1 MAIQRSVVIRL
12 VADVRGMSAG
22 MDEAERSVTRLD
34 RRVAAMTRAVRA
46 AAAESAQA
54 SQRVAAAKRVEAS
67 MTERAAAAEQRATSV
82 RAAASAA
89 ATRVGEAEA
98 RLADVR
104 AAGTAEMAS
113 RVTAAEERVTSVRR
127 QAEAAASRVGQ
138 AEARLAELRAGGANV
153 SAAELSAAERR
164 VEQAR
169 ATAAAAADRV
179 GIAESRLAELRAA
192 SGASAAEVAAA
203 ERRVEAARARHEAV
217 TNAAASAEQRLTA
230 AQEMQARAAA
240 QVTAAEERATAATNA
255 HAAAAQRSIARTQAW
270 NAAAGKM
277 AMVGGTIGL
286 GLGLAVKQFMDFDEA
301 MSGVR
306 ANLSGTPA
314 EMDAVQNAVRQAGA
328 ASVFSA
334 TEAANAAEELA
345 KAGLK
350 AADITGGALT
360 GSMDLAAAGGVGLA
374 RAAEVAATAMAQF
387 HLKGQDVAHIAD
399 VMAAGALA
407 STASIDSL
415 AQGMAQGGG
424 MAASLGMSLEQT
436 VGALSLFDQNAL
448 KGSDGGTSLKTML
461 MSLTPNSEAA
471 ATAMEDIGL
480 QAFDANGKF
489 VGLTSVAEQLKNGM
503 KDMGEEQRL
512 AALKTIFGADAAR
525 AANVLYQE
533 GAAGLQDY
541 INKVSE
547 SGVAA
552 QVAAAKLN
560 NAKGDLEKLK
570 GDFENVLIGA
580 GEGANGPI
588 RGLIQNVDKLVS
600 AFGELPSGVQS
611 GVVQIAAFGS
621 AGLLAAAGVIK
632 MVNAIRSIRS
642 GVMTAAGALR
652 DGVGAFTSW
661 VRAGD
666 SSGTMLAGLRGRA
679 TQAASAI
686 RNMGVV
692 GKVGLGLLAAGLIAA
707 GVAAAT
713 AGPQI
718 DNFGRSGADLG
729 RDLRTAADGG
739 KNFDSIF
746 SNMSLAAAR
755 DQSLSLSEAT
765 KLLGGNYDKVDDKA
779 DKFFTGMLKGVGAAS
794 GAANSL
800 EAVKGRFKGVGD
812 ELASLV
818 QGGRADEAARQFSA
832 LAQAMAKNDTGPG
845 WDKSTSAADRY
856 KAATKALMGAMPG
869 YSDALARASTEQ
881 KKNADATNA
890 AALSAVKAGNAND
903 QQKKSVD
910 DLADSYKNLNN
921 LLLQQRADAR
931 GYQAA
936 LDAATDALK
945 ENGRTLDITTEK
957 GRNNQEAL
965 DSIASS
971 AGEWAASVL
980 KSTGDQQRANS
991 ILQDGRQ
998 QYTDMAMAMGRGREE
1013 ATKLANEMVKIDGV
1027 NTVDVKVDGVEAAIY
1042 GVNVLGEQ
1050 VIRLKGTSLEIPASV
1065 ENGPQVLQMMAAIK
1079 DLRLSEDGK
1088 TMTVTAEAMK
1098 VPETKAAIE
1107 SVPGIVHNKDGSVTV
1122 DVKELGADVANRAI
1136 GELSTVARMANGQIV
1151 HIPAGTN
1158 APAIKSLIEGL
1169 GAKSV
1174 AVNGTQVKIN
1184 TSAPLANADR
1194 EKINKLK
1201 GAAVSA
1207 NGTMV
1212 TIDSKAITGPALA
1225 DLNRLMSAAQ
1235 NKTVW
1240 ITTYT
1245 QTIPVGIRNPNAASN
1260 AASGGVTGLPM
1271 RGGATGGAISDLSS
1285 LPRFASGGYLGRIN
1299 GKPYGWQ
1306 DGRDGGR
1313 VRGPGTATSDQVVTM
1328 TSRGLVRTANDEHI
1342 IAGDEVAGFGGHAGI
1357 YRMRQ
1362 MAKAGVLR
1370 RFASGG
1376 SVDDDWTPD
1385 MSGIMAY
1392 AASLKVDPS
1401 AVTEQR
1407 KKVADQKTALDKAIR
1422 DLRAAQ
1428 AGVRGKSGAARVK
1441 AENAVATAIER
1452 QAKATQNLS
1461 AARSKL
1467 AGMEA
1472 RSGQGAGRQFISG
1485 ISASNWTNKRFLDD
1499 IERIK
1504 KRGFPMVAR
1513 SLLEDGS
1520 DSAVKA
1526 AHSFAVGERSE
1537 LVVADRGLKFS
1548 DAQADRK
1555 SKLLD
1560 DLKGIS
1566 TGEVADQARAQANA
1580 QLIAMQAANQRIAW
1594 ASGPTT
1600 ARLEARLDVLAD
1612 AIRSQPAPIVQAS
1625 PVKVITQL
1633 DSRPIAESTF
1643 GHGAREAQWGSVL
1656 PGAEGGW

>member
-54 SQRVAAAKRVEAS
+54 SQRVAAAKRVEAT

-98 RLADVR
+98 RLEAVR
-104 AAGTAEMAS
+104 S
-113 RVTAAEERVTSVRR
+113 
-127 QAEAAASRVGQ
+127 
-138 AEARLAELRAGGANV
+138 
-153 SAAELSAAERR
+153 
-164 VEQAR
+164 
-169 ATAAAAADRV
+169 
-179 GIAESRLAELRAA
+179 
-192 SGASAAEVAAA
+192 SGSASAAQIAAA
-203 ERRVEAARARHEAV
+203 EQQVTRARARHDAV

-345 KAGLK
+345 KAGLT

-448 KGSDGGTSLKTML
+448 KGSDGGTALKTML
-461 MSLTPNSEAA
+461 MSLTPNSVAA
-471 ATAMEDIGL
+471 ATAMEDVGL
-480 QAFDANGKF
+480 QAFDANGEF
-489 VGLTSVAEQLKNGM
+489 VGLTTVAEQLKNGM

-525 AANVLYQE
+525 AANVLYQQ

-541 INKVSE
+541 IDKVSE

-632 MVNAIRSIRS
+632 MVNTIRSVRS
-642 GVMTAAGALR
+642 GIVDMAGKLR
-652 DGVGAFTSW
+652 DGASAFAEW
-661 VRAGD
+661 VRAGS

-679 TQAASAI
+679 VQAGNAI

-692 GKVGLGLLAAGLIAA
+692 GKVGLGLLAAGLVAA

-765 KLLGGNYDKVDDKA
+765 RLLGGDYDKVDDKA
-779 DKFFTGMLKGVGAAS
+779 DKFFTGILKGVGAAS

-818 QGGRADEAARQFSA
+818 QDGRADEAARQFSA

-921 LLLQQRADAR
+921 LLLQQRGGAR

-965 DSIASS
+965 DSVASS
-971 AGEWAASVL
+971 AGEWASSVL
-980 KSTGDQQRANS
+980 KATGDQQRANS

-998 QYTDMAMAMGRGREE
+998 QYIDMAMAMGMGREE

-1027 NTVDVKVDGVEAAIY
+1027 NTVDVKVDGVKAAKY
-1042 GVNVLGEQ
+1042 EVDELGNS
-1050 VIRLKGTSLEIPASV
+1050 VARLDGSKVEIPA
-1065 ENGPQVLQMMAAIK
+1065 ETPNAPQVLQTLTALGLTAKQLSSDGTKVSIPTEALKAPETRAAIMGIEGATK
-1079 DLRLSEDGK
+1079 DAQGNVTIPTSALSADATRNALKQIDNIALQADGR
-1088 TMTVTAEAMK
+1088 V
-1098 VPETKAAIE
+1098 VI
-1107 SVPGIVHNKDGSVTV
+1107 
-1122 DVKELGADVANRAI
+1122 
-1136 GELSTVARMANGQIV
+1136 
-1151 HIPAGTN
+1151 IPASTPN
-1158 APAIKSLIEGL
+1158 AAAVKQLLEG
-1169 GAKSV
+1169 V
-1174 AVNGTQVKIN
+1174 
-1184 TSAPLANADR
+1184 D
-1194 EKINKLK
+1194 

-1207 NGTMV
+1207 DGRSVSIPVASPNSPATKRLLNQVEGAALSADKKSV
-1212 TIDSKAITGPALA
+1212 TVPTSALGAVTAKGQIDGVIQSANAA
-1225 DLNRLMSAAQ
+1225 DGKVARVSI
-1235 NKTVW
+1235 
-1240 ITTYT
+1240 ITTKT
-1245 QTIPVGIRNPNAASN
+1245 LVNEVINRGSSN
-1260 AASGGVTGLPM
+1260 AVGVLAKARGGVMFGDHEAFA
-1271 RGGATGGAISDLSS
+1271 RGGVREDHEPQIARPT
-1285 LPRFASGGYLGRIN
+1285 P
-1299 GKPYGWQ
+1299 
-1306 DGRDGGR
+1306 GR
-1313 VRGPGTATSDQVVTM
+1313 VRVWAEPETQGEAYIPF
-1328 TSRGLVRTANDEHI
+1328 ANDGRRGRAKSITEY
-1342 IAGDEVAGFGGHAGI
+1342 VA
-1357 YRMRQ
+1357 
-1362 MAKAGVLR
+1362 R
-1370 RFASGG
+1370 RFGG
-1376 SVDDDWTPD
+1376 SVTWHADGSADDWTPD
-1385 MSGIMAY
+1385 MSGIMQVVSAGR
-1392 AASLKVDPS
+1392 VDPS
-1401 AVTEQR
+1401 KVEDAR
-1407 KKVADQKTALDKAIR
+1407 KKWLESNKKFVDAVEKLY
-1422 DLRAAQ
+1422 RAQSAQ
-1428 AGVRGKSGAARVK
+1428 AGKTGAALVK
-1441 AENAVATAIER
+1441 AAEQTRKAKEAW
-1452 QAKATQNLS
+1452 AKADDVRWENKRQYDSLAS
-1461 AARSKL
+1461 AAKL
-1467 AGMEA
+1467 DTTGRFMQAT
-1472 RSGQGAGRQFISG
+1472 GQQNG
-1485 ISASNWTNKRFLDD
+1485 ISQRFLDN
-1499 IERIK
+1499 IERIR
-1504 KRGFPMVAR
+1504 KRGFPRLAR
-1513 SLLEDGS
+1513 SLLEQGD
-1520 DSAVKA
+1520 
-1526 AHSFAVGERSE
+1526 
-1537 LVVADRGLKFS
+1537 S
-1548 DAQADRK
+1548 DAQAIAQTLSGGKLDQLKSAQAGLDTSDKLADRK
-1555 SKLLD
+1555 TRMLD
-1560 DLKGIS
+1560 DLKGVS
-1566 TGEVADQARAQANA
+1566 TAGMANQAQAQANA
-1580 QLIAMQAANQRIAW
+1580 QLLAMRGAQAALAY
-1594 ASGPTT
+1594 TT
-1600 ARLEARLDVLAD
+1600 GVREVQAPVDYDRLMQLFARNL
-1612 AIRSQPAPIVQAS
+1612 PAPVMGAPVTIQMDSREVGHGVMPHTMEAASIQAS
-1625 PVKVITQL
+1625 Y
-1633 DSRPIAESTF
+1633 
-1643 GHGAREAQWGSVL
+1643 GSLV
-1656 PGAEGGW
+1656 PGMR

>member
-98 RLADVR
+98 RLEAVR
-104 AAGTAEMAS
+104 S
-113 RVTAAEERVTSVRR
+113 S
-127 QAEAAASRVGQ
+127 
-138 AEARLAELRAGGANV
+138 GA
-153 SAAELSAAERR
+153 
-164 VEQAR
+164 
-169 ATAAAAADRV
+169 
-179 GIAESRLAELRAA
+179 
-192 SGASAAEVAAA
+192 ASAAQIAAA
-203 ERRVEAARARHEAV
+203 EQQVVRARARHDAV

-230 AQEMQARAAA
+230 AQELQARAAA

-461 MSLTPNSEAA
+461 MSLTPNSLAA

-489 VGLTSVAEQLKNGM
+489 VGLTTVAEQLKNGM

-541 INKVSE
+541 IDKVSE

-580 GEGANGPI
+580 GEGANGSI

-600 AFGELPSGVQS
+600 AFGELPPSVQS

-632 MVNAIRSIRS
+632 MVNTIRSVRS
-642 GVMTAAGALR
+642 GVVDMAGALR
-652 DGVGAFTSW
+652 DGAGAFAGW
-661 VRAGD
+661 VRAG
-666 SSGTMLAGLRGRA
+666 SSAGTMLAGLRGRA
-679 TQAASAI
+679 VQAGNAI

-692 GKVGLGLLAAGLIAA
+692 GKVGLGMLAAGFVAA

-718 DNFGRSGADLG
+718 ENFGRSGADLG

-765 KLLGGNYDKVDDKA
+765 RLLGGDYDKVDDKA
-779 DKFFTGMLKGVGAAS
+779 DKFFTGILKGVGAAS

-800 EAVKGRFKGVGD
+800 EAVEGRFRGVGV

-818 QGGRADEAARQFSA
+818 QDGRADEAARQFSA
-832 LAQAMAKNDTGPG
+832 LAQAMAQNDTGPG

-856 KAATKALMGAMPG
+856 KAATKALMGVMPG

-921 LLLQQRADAR
+921 LLLQQRGGAR

-965 DSIASS
+965 DSVASS
-971 AGEWAASVL
+971 AGEWASSVL
-980 KSTGDQQRANS
+980 KATGDQQRANS

-998 QYTDMAMAMGRGREE
+998 QYIDMAMAMGMGREE
-1013 ATKLANEMVKIDGV
+1013 ATKLANEIVKIDDT
-1027 NTVDVKVDGVEAAIY
+1027 NTVDVKVDGVKAAKY
-1042 GVNVLGEQ
+1042 EVDELGNS
-1050 VIRLKGTSLEIPASV
+1050 VVRLDGSKIEIPA
-1065 ENGPQVLQMMAAIK
+1065 ETPNAPQVLQTLTALGLTAKQLSSDGTKVSIPTEALKAPETRAAIMGIEGATK
-1079 DLRLSEDGK
+1079 DAQGNVTIPTSALSADATRNALKQIDNIALQADGRVVIIPSSAPNAPAVKAILEQVSGAAYNADSKSVSIPAESKNAPWVKKLLDQVSGAAYNADSKSVSIPAEALTATALANLQALYAAAHDKTVTITTITREVITRTDLRSSMPGVAKARGGVMFGDHEAFARGGVREDHEPQIARPTPGR
-1088 TMTVTAEAMK
+1088 VRVWAE
-1098 VPETKAAIE
+1098 PETQGEAYIPFANDGRRGRAKSITEYVARKF
-1107 SVPGIVHNKDGSVTV
+1107 GGSVTWH
-1122 DVKELGADVANRAI
+1122 AD
-1136 GELSTVARMANGQIV
+1136 G
-1151 HIPAGTN
+1151 
-1158 APAIKSLIEGL
+1158 
-1169 GAKSV
+1169 
-1174 AVNGTQVKIN
+1174 
-1184 TSAPLANADR
+1184 SA
-1194 EKINKLK
+1194 
-1201 GAAVSA
+1201 
-1207 NGTMV
+1207 
-1212 TIDSKAITGPALA
+1212 
-1225 DLNRLMSAAQ
+1225 
-1235 NKTVW
+1235 
-1240 ITTYT
+1240 
-1245 QTIPVGIRNPNAASN
+1245 
-1260 AASGGVTGLPM
+1260 
-1271 RGGATGGAISDLSS
+1271 
-1285 LPRFASGGYLGRIN
+1285 
-1299 GKPYGWQ
+1299 
-1306 DGRDGGR
+1306 
-1313 VRGPGTATSDQVVTM
+1313 
-1328 TSRGLVRTANDEHI
+1328 
-1342 IAGDEVAGFGGHAGI
+1342 
-1357 YRMRQ
+1357 
-1362 MAKAGVLR
+1362 
-1370 RFASGG
+1370 
-1376 SVDDDWTPD
+1376 DDWTPD

-1401 AVTEQR
+1401 ALTEQR
-1407 KKVADQKTALDKAIR
+1407 NKVADQKTALDKATR
-1422 DLRAAQ
+1422 DLKAAQ

-1441 AENAVATAIER
+1441 AENAVATAMER
-1452 QAKATQNLS
+1452 QAKAQRDLNDGRAKLNQMSAGAKADTTTRFMQATGQQNGITQ
-1461 AARSKL
+1461 
-1467 AGMEA
+1467 
-1472 RSGQGAGRQFISG
+1472 
-1485 ISASNWTNKRFLDD
+1485 RFLDN
-1499 IERIK
+1499 IERIR
-1504 KRGFPMVAR
+1504 KRGFPRLAR
-1513 SLLEDGS
+1513 SLLEQGD
-1520 DSAVKA
+1520 
-1526 AHSFAVGERSE
+1526 
-1537 LVVADRGLKFS
+1537 S
-1548 DAQADRK
+1548 DAQAVAQTLAGGELSRLKSAQAGLDTSDKLADRK
-1555 SKLLD
+1555 TQMLD
-1560 DLKGIS
+1560 DLKGVTS
-1566 TGEVADQARAQANA
+1566 GGLAESAQAQANA
-1580 QLIAMQAANQRIAW
+1580 QLIAMQAANQQIAW

-1600 ARLEARLDVLAD
+1600 ARLEARLDVLAQ

>member
-34 RRVAAMTRAVRA
+34 RRVAAMSRAVRA

-54 SQRVAAAKRVEAS
+54 SERVAAAKRVEAS

-98 RLADVR
+98 RLEAVR
-104 AAGTAEMAS
+104 S
-113 RVTAAEERVTSVRR
+113 
-127 QAEAAASRVGQ
+127 
-138 AEARLAELRAGGANV
+138 
-153 SAAELSAAERR
+153 
-164 VEQAR
+164 
-169 ATAAAAADRV
+169 
-179 GIAESRLAELRAA
+179 
-192 SGASAAEVAAA
+192 SGSASAAQIAAA
-203 ERRVEAARARHEAV
+203 EQQVTRARARHDAV

-230 AQEMQARAAA
+230 AQELQARAAA

-277 AMVGGTIGL
+277 AMVGGTIGI

-387 HLKGQDVAHIAD
+387 QLKGQDVAHIAD

-448 KGSDGGTSLKTML
+448 KGSDGGTALKTML
-461 MSLTPNSEAA
+461 MSLTPNSVAA
-471 ATAMEDIGL
+471 ATAMEDVGL
-480 QAFDANGKF
+480 QAFDANGEF
-489 VGLTSVAEQLKNGM
+489 VGLTTVAEQLKNGM

-525 AANVLYQE
+525 AANVLYQQ

-541 INKVSE
+541 IDKVSE

-580 GEGANGPI
+580 GEGANGSI

-600 AFGELPSGVQS
+600 AFGELPPSVQS

-632 MVNAIRSIRS
+632 MVNTIRSVRS
-642 GVMTAAGALR
+642 GVVDMAGALR
-652 DGVGAFTSW
+652 DGAVAFTGW
-661 VRAGD
+661 VRAGS

-679 TQAASAI
+679 VQAGNAI

-692 GKVGLGLLAAGLIAA
+692 GKVGLGMLAAGFIAA

-765 KLLGGNYDKVDDKA
+765 KLLGGDYDKVDDKA
-779 DKFFTGMLKGVGAAS
+779 DKFFTGILKGVGAAS

-800 EAVKGRFKGVGD
+800 EAVEGRFKGVGD

-818 QGGRADEAARQFSA
+818 QGGQADEAARQFSA

-856 KAATKALMGAMPG
+856 KAATKALMGVMPG

-921 LLLQQRADAR
+921 LLLQQRGGAR

-965 DSIASS
+965 DSVASS
-971 AGEWAASVL
+971 AGEWASSVL
-980 KSTGDQQRANS
+980 KATGDQQRANS

-998 QYTDMAMAMGRGREE
+998 QYIDMAMAMGMGREE
-1013 ATKLANEMVKIDGV
+1013 ATKLANEIVKIDGT
-1027 NTVDVKVDGVEAAIY
+1027 NTVDVKVDGVKAAKY
-1042 GVNVLGEQ
+1042 EVDELGNS
-1050 VIRLKGTSLEIPASV
+1050 VARLDGSKVEIPA
-1065 ENGPQVLQMMAAIK
+1065 ETPNAPQVLQTLTALGLTAKQLSSDGTKVSIPTEALKAPETRAAIMGIEGATK
-1079 DLRLSEDGK
+1079 DAQGNVTIPTSALKADVTRNALKQIDNIALQADGRVVVIPSSAPNAPAVKAILEQVSGAAYNADSKSVSIPAESKNAPWVKKLLDQVSGAAYNADSKSVSIPAEALTATALANLQALYAAAHDKTVTITTITREVITRTDLRSSMPGVAKKARGGVMFGDHEAFARGGVRENHEPQIARP
-1088 TMTVTAEAMK
+1088 TPGRVRVWAE
-1098 VPETKAAIE
+1098 PETQGEAYIPFANDGRRGRAKSITEYVARRF
-1107 SVPGIVHNKDGSVTV
+1107 GGSVTWH
-1122 DVKELGADVANRAI
+1122 AD
-1136 GELSTVARMANGQIV
+1136 G
-1151 HIPAGTN
+1151 
-1158 APAIKSLIEGL
+1158 
-1169 GAKSV
+1169 
-1174 AVNGTQVKIN
+1174 
-1184 TSAPLANADR
+1184 SA
-1194 EKINKLK
+1194 
-1201 GAAVSA
+1201 
-1207 NGTMV
+1207 
-1212 TIDSKAITGPALA
+1212 
-1225 DLNRLMSAAQ
+1225 
-1235 NKTVW
+1235 
-1240 ITTYT
+1240 
-1245 QTIPVGIRNPNAASN
+1245 
-1260 AASGGVTGLPM
+1260 
-1271 RGGATGGAISDLSS
+1271 
-1285 LPRFASGGYLGRIN
+1285 
-1299 GKPYGWQ
+1299 
-1306 DGRDGGR
+1306 
-1313 VRGPGTATSDQVVTM
+1313 
-1328 TSRGLVRTANDEHI
+1328 
-1342 IAGDEVAGFGGHAGI
+1342 
-1357 YRMRQ
+1357 
-1362 MAKAGVLR
+1362 
-1370 RFASGG
+1370 
-1376 SVDDDWTPD
+1376 DDWTPD

-1401 AVTEQR
+1401 ALTEQR
-1407 KKVADQKTALDKAIR
+1407 NKVADQKTALDKATR
-1422 DLRAAQ
+1422 DLKAAQ

-1441 AENAVATAIER
+1441 AENAVATAMER
-1452 QAKATQNLS
+1452 QAKAQRDLNDGRAKLNQMSAGAKADTTTRFMQATGQQNGITQ
-1461 AARSKL
+1461 
-1467 AGMEA
+1467 
-1472 RSGQGAGRQFISG
+1472 
-1485 ISASNWTNKRFLDD
+1485 RFLDN
-1499 IERIK
+1499 IERIR
-1504 KRGFPMVAR
+1504 KRGFPRLAR
-1513 SLLEDGS
+1513 SLLEQGD
-1520 DSAVKA
+1520 
-1526 AHSFAVGERSE
+1526 
-1537 LVVADRGLKFS
+1537 S
-1548 DAQADRK
+1548 DAQAVAQTLAGGSLSRLKSAQAGLDTSDKLADRK
-1555 SKLLD
+1555 TQMLD
-1560 DLKGIS
+1560 DLKGTS

-1580 QLIAMQAANQRIAW
+1580 QLIAMQAANQQIAL

-1612 AIRSQPAPIVQAS
+1612 AIQSQPAPIVQAS

-1643 GHGAREAQWGSVL
+1643 GHGARESQWGSVL
-1656 PGAEGGW
+1656 PGIDGGW

>member
-54 SQRVAAAKRVEAS
+54 SQRVAAARRVEAS

-98 RLADVR
+98 RLEAVR
-104 AAGTAEMAS
+104 S
-113 RVTAAEERVTSVRR
+113 S
-127 QAEAAASRVGQ
+127 
-138 AEARLAELRAGGANV
+138 GA
-153 SAAELSAAERR
+153 
-164 VEQAR
+164 
-169 ATAAAAADRV
+169 
-179 GIAESRLAELRAA
+179 
-192 SGASAAEVAAA
+192 ASAAQIAAA
-203 ERRVEAARARHEAV
+203 EQQVTRARARHDAV

-230 AQEMQARAAA
+230 AQELQARAAA

-345 KAGLK
+345 KAGLS

-360 GSMDLAAAGGVGLA
+360 GSLDLAAAGSLGLA
-374 RAAEVAATAMAQF
+374 RAAEISATAMAQF
-387 HLKGQDVAHIAD
+387 HLKGRDVAHIAD
-399 VMAAGALA
+399 VMAAAALG
-407 STASIDSL
+407 STADVETL

-424 MAASLGMSLEQT
+424 MAASLGMSLEDT
-436 VGALSLFDQNAL
+436 AATLALFDQNAL

-533 GAAGLQDY
+533 GAAGLQKY
-541 INKVSE
+541 IDMVSK
-547 SGVAA
+547 SGVAQ

-570 GDFENVLIGA
+570 GAISDVMIGA
-580 GEGANGPI
+580 GENADGMI
-588 RGLIQNVDKLVS
+588 RPLIQNVEKLVS
-600 AFGELPSGVQS
+600 AFGSLPSGVQS
-611 GVVQIAAFGS
+611 SIVQIAAFGS

-632 MVNAIRSIRS
+632 MVNAIRGMSSAISAGAGAFRTWATMGNSSMSIMQGLSTRARNT
-642 GVMTAAGALR
+642 GTAFRDMGTKAKVGAGLAAGALAAVALAASTSGTDLENAGR
-652 DGVGAFTSW
+652 QSSQLALDLEKVGKGGDGLDAIFKDMQIAMDTDRTESFADALGYVGDNSSKAYDTISSFTGGLGKFVGAGKGAVNETE
-661 VRAGD
+661 
-666 SSGTMLAGLRGRA
+666 
-679 TQAASAI
+679 AI
-686 RNMGVV
+686 
-692 GKVGLGLLAAGLIAA
+692 K
-707 GVAAAT
+707 
-713 AGPQI
+713 
-718 DNFGRSGADLG
+718 
-729 RDLRTAADGG
+729 
-739 KNFDSIF
+739 
-746 SNMSLAAAR
+746 AR
-755 DQSLSLSEAT
+755 L
-765 KLLGGNYDKVDDKA
+765 
-779 DKFFTGMLKGVGAAS
+779 
-794 GAANSL
+794 
-800 EAVKGRFKGVGD
+800 KGVGD
-812 ELASLV
+812 ELGKMVSD
-818 QGGRADEAARQFSA
+818 GRGTEAASIFKKIA
-832 LAQAMAKNDTGPG
+832 DAAKEQGV
-845 WDKSTSAADRY
+845 STED
-856 KAATKALMGAMPG
+856 LMKMMPA
-869 YSDALARASTEQ
+869 YSDALNS
-881 KKNADATNA
+881 NSSA
-890 AALSAVKAGNAND
+890 AAKAKKASED
-903 QQKKSVD
+903 DAKAKEKQKQDVQTLVD
-910 DLADSYKNLNN
+910 AYKNLNN
-921 LLLQQRADAR
+921 VLLQQEAGQD
-931 GYQAA
+931 AA
-936 LDAATDALK
+936 LAAVDAADKALQ
-945 ENGRTLDITTEK
+945 ENGRTLDAISEK
-957 GRNNQEAL
+957 GRANRSAL
-965 DSIASS
+965 RGIVQQY
-971 AGEWAASVL
+971 GEWASSVYQATN
-980 KSTGDQQRANS
+980 SQAEANA
-991 ILQDGRQ
+991 ILQDGKQKWIEHRVAI
-998 QYTDMAMAMGRGREE
+998 TNDRAEAERMAD
-1013 ATKLANEMVKIDGV
+1013 TLFKLKDANGNPIDIKADSTEVKAAHYDV
-1027 NTVDVKVDGVEAAIY
+1027 NT
-1042 GVNVLGEQ
+1042 LGEE
-1050 VIRLKGTSLEIPASV
+1050 VVRLDGSKITVPA
-1065 ENGPQVLQMMAAIK
+1065 ETPNAPQVLQTLTALGLTAKQLSSDGTKVSIPTEALKAPETRAAIMGIK
-1079 DLRLSEDGK
+1079 GATKDAQGNVTIPTSALSADATRNALKQIDNIALQADGRVVIIPASAPNAPAVKSILEQVSGAAYNADSKSVSIPAESKNAPWVKKLLDQVGTAAYNADTKSVSIPAEALTATALANLQALYAAAHDKTVTITTITKEVITRTDLRSSMPGVAKARGGVMFGDHEAFARGGVREDHEPQIARPTPGR
-1088 TMTVTAEAMK
+1088 VRVWAE
-1098 VPETKAAIE
+1098 PETQGEAYIPFANDGRRGRAKSITEYVARRF
-1107 SVPGIVHNKDGSVTV
+1107 GGSVTWH
-1122 DVKELGADVANRAI
+1122 AD
-1136 GELSTVARMANGQIV
+1136 G
-1151 HIPAGTN
+1151 
-1158 APAIKSLIEGL
+1158 
-1169 GAKSV
+1169 
-1174 AVNGTQVKIN
+1174 
-1184 TSAPLANADR
+1184 SA
-1194 EKINKLK
+1194 
-1201 GAAVSA
+1201 
-1207 NGTMV
+1207 
-1212 TIDSKAITGPALA
+1212 
-1225 DLNRLMSAAQ
+1225 
-1235 NKTVW
+1235 
-1240 ITTYT
+1240 
-1245 QTIPVGIRNPNAASN
+1245 
-1260 AASGGVTGLPM
+1260 
-1271 RGGATGGAISDLSS
+1271 
-1285 LPRFASGGYLGRIN
+1285 
-1299 GKPYGWQ
+1299 
-1306 DGRDGGR
+1306 
-1313 VRGPGTATSDQVVTM
+1313 
-1328 TSRGLVRTANDEHI
+1328 
-1342 IAGDEVAGFGGHAGI
+1342 
-1357 YRMRQ
+1357 
-1362 MAKAGVLR
+1362 
-1370 RFASGG
+1370 
-1376 SVDDDWTPD
+1376 DDWTPD

-1407 KKVADQKTALDKAIR
+1407 KKVADQSTALDKAIR

-1548 DAQADRK
+1548 DAQADRREK
-1555 SKLLD
+1555 MLD

-1600 ARLEARLDVLAD
+1600 ARLEARLDVLAQ

>member
-54 SQRVAAAKRVEAS
+54 SERVAAAKRVEAS

-314 EMDAVQNAVRQAGA
+314 EMASVQNAVRQAGA

-345 KAGLK
+345 KAGLS

-360 GSMDLAAAGGVGLA
+360 GSLDLAAAGSLGLA
-374 RAAEVAATAMAQF
+374 RAAEISATAMAQF

-399 VMAAGALA
+399 VMAAAALG
-407 STASIDSL
+407 STADVETL

-424 MAASLGMSLEQT
+424 MAASLGMSLEDT
-436 VGALSLFDQNAL
+436 AATLALFDQNAL

-461 MSLTPNSEAA
+461 MSLTPNSLAA

-489 VGLTSVAEQLKNGM
+489 VGLTTVAEQLKNGM

-533 GAAGLQDY
+533 GAAGLQKY
-541 INKVSE
+541 IDMVSK
-547 SGVAA
+547 SGVAQ

-570 GDFENVLIGA
+570 GAISDVLIGA
-580 GEGANGPI
+580 GENADGMI
-588 RGLIQNVDKLVS
+588 RPLIQNVEKLVS
-600 AFGELPSGVQS
+600 AFGSLPSGVQS
-611 GVVQIAAFGS
+611 SIVQLAAFGS
-621 AGLLAAAGVIK
+621 AGLLAGAGAIK
-632 MVNAIRSIRS
+632 VVNTIRGMSSAISAGADAFRTWATMGNSS
-642 GVMTAAGALR
+642 MTIMQGLSTRARNTGNAFRDMGTKAKVGAGLAAGALTAVALAASTSGTDLENAGR
-652 DGVGAFTSW
+652 QSSQLALDLEKVGKGGDGLDAIFKDMQIAMDTDRTESFADALGYVGDNSSRAYDTISSFTGGLGKFVGAGKGAVNETE
-661 VRAGD
+661 
-666 SSGTMLAGLRGRA
+666 
-679 TQAASAI
+679 AI
-686 RNMGVV
+686 
-692 GKVGLGLLAAGLIAA
+692 K
-707 GVAAAT
+707 
-713 AGPQI
+713 
-718 DNFGRSGADLG
+718 
-729 RDLRTAADGG
+729 
-739 KNFDSIF
+739 
-746 SNMSLAAAR
+746 AR
-755 DQSLSLSEAT
+755 L
-765 KLLGGNYDKVDDKA
+765 
-779 DKFFTGMLKGVGAAS
+779 
-794 GAANSL
+794 
-800 EAVKGRFKGVGD
+800 KGVGD
-812 ELASLV
+812 ELGKMVSD
-818 QGGRADEAARQFSA
+818 GRGTEAASIFKKIA
-832 LAQAMAKNDTGPG
+832 DAAKEQGV
-845 WDKSTSAADRY
+845 STED
-856 KAATKALMGAMPG
+856 LMKMMPA
-869 YSDALARASTEQ
+869 YSDALNS
-881 KKNADATNA
+881 NSSA
-890 AALSAVKAGNAND
+890 AAKAKKASED
-903 QQKKSVD
+903 DAKAKEKQKQDVQTLVD
-910 DLADSYKNLNN
+910 AYKNLNN
-921 LLLQQRADAR
+921 VLLQQEAGQD
-931 GYQAA
+931 AA
-936 LDAATDALK
+936 LAAVDAADKALQ
-945 ENGRTLDITTEK
+945 ENGRTLDANSEK
-957 GRNNQEAL
+957 GRANRSAL
-965 DSIASS
+965 RDIVQQY
-971 AGEWAASVL
+971 GEWASSVYQATN
-980 KSTGDQQRANS
+980 SQAEANA
-991 ILQDGRQ
+991 ILQDGKQKWIEHRVAI
-998 QYTDMAMAMGRGREE
+998 TNDRAEAERMAD
-1013 ATKLANEMVKIDGV
+1013 TLFKLKDANGNPIDIKADSTEVKAAHYDV
-1027 NTVDVKVDGVEAAIY
+1027 NT
-1042 GVNVLGEQ
+1042 LGEE
-1050 VIRLKGTSLEIPASV
+1050 VVRLDGSKITVPA
-1065 ENGPQVLQMMAAIK
+1065 ETPNAPQVLQMLEAIK
-1079 DLRLSEDGK
+1079 GTAYDASQQKL
-1088 TMTVTAEAMK
+1088 TVTAEAMK

-1174 AVNGTQVKIN
+1174 EVNGTKVRIN

-1194 EKINKLK
+1194 DKINKLK

-1225 DLNRLMSAAQ
+1225 DLNRLLSAAQ

-1245 QTIPVGIRNPNAASN
+1245 QTIPVGIRNPNAAAN
-1260 AASGGVTGLPM
+1260 AASGGVSGLPM
-1271 RGGATGGAISDLSS
+1271 RTGATGGAISDLSGM
-1285 LPRFASGGYLGRIN
+1285 PRFASGGYLGRIG

-1306 DGRDGGR
+1306 DGREGGR
-1313 VRGPGTATSDQVVTM
+1313 VRGPGSATSDQVVTM

-1362 MAKAGVLR
+1362 MAKAGILP

-1452 QAKATQNLS
+1452 QAKAQRDLNDGRAKLSQMSAGASADTTTRFMMGTTSQNGITQ
-1461 AARSKL
+1461 
-1467 AGMEA
+1467 
-1472 RSGQGAGRQFISG
+1472 Q
-1485 ISASNWTNKRFLDD
+1485 FLDN
-1499 IERIK
+1499 IERIR
-1504 KRGFPMVAR
+1504 KRGFPRLAR
-1513 SLLEDGS
+1513 SLLEQGD
-1520 DSAVKA
+1520 
-1526 AHSFAVGERSE
+1526 
-1537 LVVADRGLKFS
+1537 S
-1548 DAQADRK
+1548 DAQAIAQTLSGGKLDRLKSAQAGLDTSDKLADRK
-1555 SKLLD
+1555 ARMLD
-1560 DLKGIS
+1560 DLKGIG
-1566 TGEVADQARAQANA
+1566 TAGMANQAQAQANA
-1580 QLIAMQAANQRIAW
+1580 QLIAMRGAQAALAY
-1594 ASGPTT
+1594 TT
-1600 ARLEARLDVLAD
+1600 GVREVQAPVDYDRLAQAVTRRL
-1612 AIRSQPAPIVQAS
+1612 PAPVMGAPVTIQMDSREVGHGVMPHTMEAASIQAS
-1625 PVKVITQL
+1625 Y
-1633 DSRPIAESTF
+1633 
-1643 GHGAREAQWGSVL
+1643 GSLV
-1656 PGAEGGW
+1656 PGMR

>member
-1 MAIQRSVVIRL
+1 
-12 VADVRGMSAG
+12 
-22 MDEAERSVTRLD
+22 
-34 RRVAAMTRAVRA
+34 
-46 AAAESAQA
+46 
-54 SQRVAAAKRVEAS
+54 
-67 MTERAAAAEQRATSV
+67 
-82 RAAASAA
+82 
-89 ATRVGEAEA
+89 
-98 RLADVR
+98 
-104 AAGTAEMAS
+104 
-113 RVTAAEERVTSVRR
+113 
-127 QAEAAASRVGQ
+127 
-138 AEARLAELRAGGANV
+138 
-153 SAAELSAAERR
+153 
-164 VEQAR
+164 
-169 ATAAAAADRV
+169 
-179 GIAESRLAELRAA
+179 
-192 SGASAAEVAAA
+192 
-203 ERRVEAARARHEAV
+203 
-217 TNAAASAEQRLTA
+217 
-230 AQEMQARAAA
+230 MQARAAA

-461 MSLTPNSEAA
+461 MSLTPNSLAA

-489 VGLTSVAEQLKNGM
+489 VGLTTVAEQLKNGM

-525 AANVLYQE
+525 AANVLYQQ

-632 MVNAIRSIRS
+632 MVNTIRSIRS

-661 VRAGD
+661 VRAGG

-779 DKFFTGMLKGVGAAS
+779 DKFFTGILKGVGAAS

-818 QGGRADEAARQFSA
+818 QDGRADEAARQFSA

-856 KAATKALMGAMPG
+856 KAATKALLGVMPG

-921 LLLQQRADAR
+921 LLLQQRGGAR

-965 DSIASS
+965 DSVASS
-971 AGEWAASVL
+971 AGEWASSVL
-980 KSTGDQQRANS
+980 KATGDQQRANS

-998 QYTDMAMAMGRGREE
+998 QYIDMAMAMGMGREE

-1027 NTVDVKVDGVEAAIY
+1027 NTVDVKVDGVKAAKY
-1042 GVNVLGEQ
+1042 EVDELGNS
-1050 VIRLKGTSLEIPASV
+1050 VVRLDGSKVEIPA
-1065 ENGPQVLQMMAAIK
+1065 ETPNAPQVLQTLTALGLTAKQLSSDGTKVSIPTEALKAPETRAAIMGIEGATK
-1079 DLRLSEDGK
+1079 DAQGN
-1088 TMTVTAEAMK
+1088 VTIPTSALK
-1098 VPETKAAIE
+1098 
-1107 SVPGIVHNKDGSVTV
+1107 
-1122 DVKELGADVANRAI
+1122 ADVTREALR
-1136 GELSTVARMANGQIV
+1136 QIDSIALQADGRV
-1151 HIPAGTN
+1151 VIIPASTPN
-1158 APAIKSLIEGL
+1158 AAAVKQLLEG
-1169 GAKSV
+1169 V
-1174 AVNGTQVKIN
+1174 
-1184 TSAPLANADR
+1184 D
-1194 EKINKLK
+1194 

-1207 NGTMV
+1207 DGRSVSIPVASPNSPATKRLLNQVEGAALSADKKSVTVPTSALGAVTAKGEIDGVIRSANAADGKKATV
-1212 TIDSKAITGPALA
+1212 TITTRHVNEIF
-1225 DLNRLMSAAQ
+1225 NRTQNQVMDFFKMPGSARGNVFEGDHVRAF
-1235 NKTVW
+1235 
-1240 ITTYT
+1240 
-1245 QTIPVGIRNPNAASN
+1245 AH
-1260 AASGGVTGLPM
+1260 GGVENHEPQIARPTP
-1271 RGGATGGAISDLSS
+1271 
-1285 LPRFASGGYLGRIN
+1285 
-1299 GKPYGWQ
+1299 
-1306 DGRDGGR
+1306 GR
-1313 VRGPGTATSDQVVTM
+1313 VRVWAEPETQGEAYIPF
-1328 TSRGLVRTANDEHI
+1328 ANDGRRGRAKSITEY
-1342 IAGDEVAGFGGHAGI
+1342 VA
-1357 YRMRQ
+1357 
-1362 MAKAGVLR
+1362 R
-1370 RFASGG
+1370 RFGG
-1376 SVDDDWTPD
+1376 SVTWHADGSADDWTPD
-1385 MSGIMAY
+1385 MSGIMQVVSAGR
-1392 AASLKVDPS
+1392 VDPS
-1401 AVTEQR
+1401 KVEEAR
-1407 KKVADQKTALDKAIR
+1407 KKWLESNKKFVDAVEKLY
-1422 DLRAAQ
+1422 RAQSAQ
-1428 AGVRGKSGAARVK
+1428 AGKTGAALVK
-1441 AENAVATAIER
+1441 AAEQTRKAKEAW
-1452 QAKATQNLS
+1452 AKADDVRWENKRQYDSLAS
-1461 AARSKL
+1461 AAKL
-1467 AGMEA
+1467 DTTGRFMQAT
-1472 RSGQGAGRQFISG
+1472 GQQNG
-1485 ISASNWTNKRFLDD
+1485 ISQRFLDN
-1499 IERIK
+1499 IERIR
-1504 KRGFPMVAR
+1504 KRGFPRLAR
-1513 SLLEDGS
+1513 SLLEQGD
-1520 DSAVKA
+1520 
-1526 AHSFAVGERSE
+1526 
-1537 LVVADRGLKFS
+1537 S
-1548 DAQADRK
+1548 DAQAIAQTLSGGALSRLKSAQAGLDTSDKLADRK
-1555 SKLLD
+1555 TRLLD

-1566 TGEVADQARAQANA
+1566 TGEVAGQARAQANA

-1643 GHGAREAQWGSVL
+1643 GHGARESQWGSVL

>member
-34 RRVAAMTRAVRA
+34 RRVAAMSRAVRA

-98 RLADVR
+98 RLEAVR
-104 AAGTAEMAS
+104 S
-113 RVTAAEERVTSVRR
+113 S
-127 QAEAAASRVGQ
+127 
-138 AEARLAELRAGGANV
+138 GA
-153 SAAELSAAERR
+153 
-164 VEQAR
+164 
-169 ATAAAAADRV
+169 
-179 GIAESRLAELRAA
+179 
-192 SGASAAEVAAA
+192 ASAAQIAAA
-203 ERRVEAARARHEAV
+203 EQQVTRARARHDAV

-570 GDFENVLIGA
+570 GDFEDVLIGA

-632 MVNAIRSIRS
+632 MVNTIRSLRS

-692 GKVGLGLLAAGLIAA
+692 GKVGLGLLAAGLVAA

-779 DKFFTGMLKGVGAAS
+779 DKFFTGILKGVGAAS

-800 EAVKGRFKGVGD
+800 EAVKGRFSALGL

-818 QGGRADEAARQFSA
+818 QDGRADEAARQFSA
-832 LAQAMAKNDTGPG
+832 LAQAMAQNDTGPG

-921 LLLQQRADAR
+921 LLLQQRGGAR

-957 GRNNQEAL
+957 GRKNQEAL
-965 DSIASS
+965 DSVASS
-971 AGEWAASVL
+971 AGEYAASVL
-980 KSTGDQQRANS
+980 KSTGNQQRANS

-998 QYTDMAMAMGRGREE
+998 QYIDMAVAMGMGREE
-1013 ATKLANEMVKIDGV
+1013 ATKLANEIIKIDGT
-1027 NTVDVKVDGVEAAIY
+1027 NTIDVKVDGVKAAKY
-1042 GVNVLGEQ
+1042 EVDELGNS
-1050 VIRLKGTSLEIPASV
+1050 VVRLDGSKIEIPA
-1065 ENGPQVLQMMAAIK
+1065 ETPNAPQVLQTLTALGLTAKQLSSDGTKVSIPTEALKAPETRAAIMGIK
-1079 DLRLSEDGK
+1079 GATKDAQGNVTIPTSALKADATRDALKQIDNIALQADGRVVIIPSSAPNAPAVKAILEQVSGAAYNADSKSVSIPAESKNAPWVKKLLDQVSGAAYNADSKSVSIPAEALTATALANLQTLYAAAHDKTVTITTITREVITRTDLRSSMPGVAKARGGVMFGDHEAFARGGVREDHEPQIARPTPGR
-1088 TMTVTAEAMK
+1088 VRVWAE
-1098 VPETKAAIE
+1098 PETQGEAYIPFANDGRRGRAKSITEYVARRF
-1107 SVPGIVHNKDGSVTV
+1107 GGSVTWH
-1122 DVKELGADVANRAI
+1122 AD
-1136 GELSTVARMANGQIV
+1136 G
-1151 HIPAGTN
+1151 
-1158 APAIKSLIEGL
+1158 
-1169 GAKSV
+1169 
-1174 AVNGTQVKIN
+1174 
-1184 TSAPLANADR
+1184 SA
-1194 EKINKLK
+1194 
-1201 GAAVSA
+1201 
-1207 NGTMV
+1207 
-1212 TIDSKAITGPALA
+1212 
-1225 DLNRLMSAAQ
+1225 
-1235 NKTVW
+1235 
-1240 ITTYT
+1240 
-1245 QTIPVGIRNPNAASN
+1245 
-1260 AASGGVTGLPM
+1260 
-1271 RGGATGGAISDLSS
+1271 
-1285 LPRFASGGYLGRIN
+1285 
-1299 GKPYGWQ
+1299 
-1306 DGRDGGR
+1306 
-1313 VRGPGTATSDQVVTM
+1313 
-1328 TSRGLVRTANDEHI
+1328 
-1342 IAGDEVAGFGGHAGI
+1342 
-1357 YRMRQ
+1357 
-1362 MAKAGVLR
+1362 
-1370 RFASGG
+1370 
-1376 SVDDDWTPD
+1376 DDWTPD

-1548 DAQADRK
+1548 DAQADRREK
-1555 SKLLD
+1555 MLD

-1600 ARLEARLDVLAD
+1600 ARLEARLDVLAQ

>member
-98 RLADVR
+98 RLEAVR
-104 AAGTAEMAS
+104 S
-113 RVTAAEERVTSVRR
+113 
-127 QAEAAASRVGQ
+127 
-138 AEARLAELRAGGANV
+138 
-153 SAAELSAAERR
+153 
-164 VEQAR
+164 
-169 ATAAAAADRV
+169 
-179 GIAESRLAELRAA
+179 
-192 SGASAAEVAAA
+192 SGSASAAQIAAA
-203 ERRVEAARARHEAV
+203 EQQVTRARARHDAV

-230 AQEMQARAAA
+230 AQELQARAAA

-345 KAGLK
+345 KAGLT

-387 HLKGQDVAHIAD
+387 QLKGQDVAHIAD

-448 KGSDGGTSLKTML
+448 KGSDGGTALKTML
-461 MSLTPNSEAA
+461 MSLTPNSVAA
-471 ATAMEDIGL
+471 ATAMEDVGL

-489 VGLTSVAEQLKNGM
+489 VGLTTVAEQLKNGM

-525 AANVLYQE
+525 AANVLYQQ

-541 INKVSE
+541 IDKVSE

-632 MVNAIRSIRS
+632 MVNTIRSVRS
-642 GVMTAAGALR
+642 GIVDMAGKLR
-652 DGVGAFTSW
+652 DGASAFAEW
-661 VRAGD
+661 VRAGS

-679 TQAASAI
+679 VQAGNAI

-692 GKVGLGLLAAGLIAA
+692 GKVGLGLLAAGLVAA

-765 KLLGGNYDKVDDKA
+765 RLLGGDYDKVDDKA
-779 DKFFTGMLKGVGAAS
+779 DKFFTGILKGVGAAS

-818 QGGRADEAARQFSA
+818 QDGRADEAARQFSA

-921 LLLQQRADAR
+921 LLLQQRGGAR

-965 DSIASS
+965 DSVASS
-971 AGEWAASVL
+971 AGEWASSVL
-980 KSTGDQQRANS
+980 KATGDQQRANS

-998 QYTDMAMAMGRGREE
+998 QYIDMAMAMGMGREE

-1027 NTVDVKVDGVEAAIY
+1027 NTVDVKVDGVKAAKY
-1042 GVNVLGEQ
+1042 EVDELGNS
-1050 VIRLKGTSLEIPASV
+1050 VARLDGSKVEIPA
-1065 ENGPQVLQMMAAIK
+1065 ETPNAPQVLQTLTALGLTAKQLSSDGTKVSIPTEALKAPETRAAIMGIEGATK
-1079 DLRLSEDGK
+1079 DAQGNVTIPTSALSADATRNALKQIDNIALQADGR
-1088 TMTVTAEAMK
+1088 V
-1098 VPETKAAIE
+1098 VI
-1107 SVPGIVHNKDGSVTV
+1107 
-1122 DVKELGADVANRAI
+1122 
-1136 GELSTVARMANGQIV
+1136 
-1151 HIPAGTN
+1151 IPASTPN
-1158 APAIKSLIEGL
+1158 AAAVKQLLEG
-1169 GAKSV
+1169 V
-1174 AVNGTQVKIN
+1174 
-1184 TSAPLANADR
+1184 D
-1194 EKINKLK
+1194 

-1207 NGTMV
+1207 DGRSVSIPVASPNSPATKRLLNQVEGAALSADKKSV
-1212 TIDSKAITGPALA
+1212 TVPTSALGAVTAKGQIDGVIQSANAA
-1225 DLNRLMSAAQ
+1225 DGKVARVSI
-1235 NKTVW
+1235 
-1240 ITTYT
+1240 ITTKT
-1245 QTIPVGIRNPNAASN
+1245 LVNEVINRGSSN
-1260 AASGGVTGLPM
+1260 AVGVLAKARGGVMFGDHEAFA
-1271 RGGATGGAISDLSS
+1271 RGGVREDHEPQIARPT
-1285 LPRFASGGYLGRIN
+1285 P
-1299 GKPYGWQ
+1299 
-1306 DGRDGGR
+1306 GR
-1313 VRGPGTATSDQVVTM
+1313 VRVWAEPETQGEAYIPF
-1328 TSRGLVRTANDEHI
+1328 ANDGRRGRAKSITEY
-1342 IAGDEVAGFGGHAGI
+1342 VA
-1357 YRMRQ
+1357 
-1362 MAKAGVLR
+1362 R
-1370 RFASGG
+1370 RFGG
-1376 SVDDDWTPD
+1376 SVTWHADGSADDWTPD
-1385 MSGIMAY
+1385 MSGIMQVVSAGR
-1392 AASLKVDPS
+1392 VDPS
-1401 AVTEQR
+1401 KVEDAR
-1407 KKVADQKTALDKAIR
+1407 KKWLESNKKFVDAVEKLY
-1422 DLRAAQ
+1422 RAQSAQ
-1428 AGVRGKSGAARVK
+1428 AGKTGAALVK
-1441 AENAVATAIER
+1441 AAEQTRKAKEAW
-1452 QAKATQNLS
+1452 AKADDVRWENKRQYDSLAS
-1461 AARSKL
+1461 AAKL
-1467 AGMEA
+1467 DTTGRFMQAT
-1472 RSGQGAGRQFISG
+1472 GQQNG
-1485 ISASNWTNKRFLDD
+1485 ISQRFLDN
-1499 IERIK
+1499 IERIR
-1504 KRGFPMVAR
+1504 KRGFPRLAR
-1513 SLLEDGS
+1513 SLLEQGD
-1520 DSAVKA
+1520 
-1526 AHSFAVGERSE
+1526 
-1537 LVVADRGLKFS
+1537 S
-1548 DAQADRK
+1548 DAQAIAQTLSGGKLDQLKSAQAGLDTSDKLADRK
-1555 SKLLD
+1555 TRMLD
-1560 DLKGIS
+1560 DLKGVS
-1566 TGEVADQARAQANA
+1566 TAGMANQAQAQANA
-1580 QLIAMQAANQRIAW
+1580 QLLAMRGAQAALAY
-1594 ASGPTT
+1594 TT
-1600 ARLEARLDVLAD
+1600 GVREVQAPVDYDRLMQLFARNL
-1612 AIRSQPAPIVQAS
+1612 PAPVMGAPVTIQMDSREVGHGVMPHTMEAASIQAS
-1625 PVKVITQL
+1625 Y
-1633 DSRPIAESTF
+1633 
-1643 GHGAREAQWGSVL
+1643 GSLV
-1656 PGAEGGW
+1656 PGMR

>member
-1 MAIQRSVVIRL
+1 
-12 VADVRGMSAG
+12 
-22 MDEAERSVTRLD
+22 
-34 RRVAAMTRAVRA
+34 
-46 AAAESAQA
+46 
-54 SQRVAAAKRVEAS
+54 

-98 RLADVR
+98 RLEAVR
-104 AAGTAEMAS
+104 S
-113 RVTAAEERVTSVRR
+113 
-127 QAEAAASRVGQ
+127 
-138 AEARLAELRAGGANV
+138 
-153 SAAELSAAERR
+153 
-164 VEQAR
+164 
-169 ATAAAAADRV
+169 
-179 GIAESRLAELRAA
+179 
-192 SGASAAEVAAA
+192 SGSASAAQIAAA
-203 ERRVEAARARHEAV
+203 EQQVTRARARHDAV

-230 AQEMQARAAA
+230 AQELQARAAA

-345 KAGLK
+345 KAGLT

-387 HLKGQDVAHIAD
+387 QLKGQDVAHIAD

-448 KGSDGGTSLKTML
+448 KGSDGGTALKTML
-461 MSLTPNSEAA
+461 MSLTPNSVAA
-471 ATAMEDIGL
+471 ATAMEDVGL
-480 QAFDANGKF
+480 QAFDANGEF
-489 VGLTSVAEQLKNGM
+489 VGLTTVAEQLKNGM

-525 AANVLYQE
+525 AANVLYQQ

-541 INKVSE
+541 IDKVSE

-632 MVNAIRSIRS
+632 MVNTIRSVRS
-642 GVMTAAGALR
+642 GIVDMAGKLR
-652 DGVGAFTSW
+652 DGASAFAEW
-661 VRAGD
+661 VRAGS

-679 TQAASAI
+679 VQAGNAI

-692 GKVGLGLLAAGLIAA
+692 GKVGLGLLAAGLVAA

-779 DKFFTGMLKGVGAAS
+779 DKFFTGILKGVGAAS

-818 QGGRADEAARQFSA
+818 QDGRADEAARQFSA

-921 LLLQQRADAR
+921 LLLQQRGGAR

-965 DSIASS
+965 DSVASS
-971 AGEWAASVL
+971 AGEWASSVL
-980 KSTGDQQRANS
+980 KATGDQQRANS

-998 QYTDMAMAMGRGREE
+998 QYIDMAMAMGMGREE

-1027 NTVDVKVDGVEAAIY
+1027 NTVDVKVDGVKAAKY
-1042 GVNVLGEQ
+1042 EVDELGNS
-1050 VIRLKGTSLEIPASV
+1050 VARLDGSKVEIPA
-1065 ENGPQVLQMMAAIK
+1065 ETPNAPQVLQTLTALGLTAKQLSSDGTKVSIPTEALKAPETRAAIMGIEGATK
-1079 DLRLSEDGK
+1079 DAQGNVTIPTSALSADATRNALKQIDNIALQADGR
-1088 TMTVTAEAMK
+1088 V
-1098 VPETKAAIE
+1098 VI
-1107 SVPGIVHNKDGSVTV
+1107 
-1122 DVKELGADVANRAI
+1122 
-1136 GELSTVARMANGQIV
+1136 
-1151 HIPAGTN
+1151 IPASTPN
-1158 APAIKSLIEGL
+1158 AAAVKQLLEG
-1169 GAKSV
+1169 V
-1174 AVNGTQVKIN
+1174 
-1184 TSAPLANADR
+1184 D
-1194 EKINKLK
+1194 

-1207 NGTMV
+1207 DGRSVSIPVASPNSPATKRLLNQVEGAALSADKKSV
-1212 TIDSKAITGPALA
+1212 TVPTSALGAVTAKGQIDGVIQSANAA
-1225 DLNRLMSAAQ
+1225 DGKVARVSI
-1235 NKTVW
+1235 
-1240 ITTYT
+1240 ITTKT
-1245 QTIPVGIRNPNAASN
+1245 LVNEVINRGSSN
-1260 AASGGVTGLPM
+1260 AVGVLAKARGGVMFGDHEAFA
-1271 RGGATGGAISDLSS
+1271 RGGVREDHEPQIARPT
-1285 LPRFASGGYLGRIN
+1285 P
-1299 GKPYGWQ
+1299 
-1306 DGRDGGR
+1306 GR
-1313 VRGPGTATSDQVVTM
+1313 VRVWAEPETQGEAYIPF
-1328 TSRGLVRTANDEHI
+1328 ANDGRRGRAKSITEY
-1342 IAGDEVAGFGGHAGI
+1342 VA
-1357 YRMRQ
+1357 
-1362 MAKAGVLR
+1362 R
-1370 RFASGG
+1370 RFGG
-1376 SVDDDWTPD
+1376 SVTWHADGSADDWTPD
-1385 MSGIMAY
+1385 MSGIMQVVSAGR
-1392 AASLKVDPS
+1392 VDPS
-1401 AVTEQR
+1401 KVEDAR
-1407 KKVADQKTALDKAIR
+1407 KKWLESNKKFVDAVEKLY
-1422 DLRAAQ
+1422 RAQSAQ
-1428 AGVRGKSGAARVK
+1428 AGKTGAALVK
-1441 AENAVATAIER
+1441 AAEQTRKAKEAW
-1452 QAKATQNLS
+1452 AKADDVRWENKRQYDSLAS
-1461 AARSKL
+1461 AAKL
-1467 AGMEA
+1467 DTTGRFMQAT
-1472 RSGQGAGRQFISG
+1472 GQQNG
-1485 ISASNWTNKRFLDD
+1485 ISQRFLDN
-1499 IERIK
+1499 IERIR
-1504 KRGFPMVAR
+1504 KRGFPRLAR
-1513 SLLEDGS
+1513 SLLEQGD
-1520 DSAVKA
+1520 
-1526 AHSFAVGERSE
+1526 
-1537 LVVADRGLKFS
+1537 S
-1548 DAQADRK
+1548 DAQAIAQTLSGGKLDQLKSAQAGLDTSDKLADRK
-1555 SKLLD
+1555 TRMLD
-1560 DLKGIS
+1560 DLKGVS
-1566 TGEVADQARAQANA
+1566 TAGMANQAQAQANA
-1580 QLIAMQAANQRIAW
+1580 QLLAMRGAQAALAY
-1594 ASGPTT
+1594 TT
-1600 ARLEARLDVLAD
+1600 GVREVQAPVDYDRLMQLFARNL
-1612 AIRSQPAPIVQAS
+1612 PAPVMGAPVTIQMDSREVGHGVMPHTMEAASIQAS
-1625 PVKVITQL
+1625 Y
-1633 DSRPIAESTF
+1633 
-1643 GHGAREAQWGSVL
+1643 GSLV
-1656 PGAEGGW
+1656 PGMR

>member
-54 SQRVAAAKRVEAS
+54 SERVAAAKRVEAS

-98 RLADVR
+98 RLEAVR
-104 AAGTAEMAS
+104 S
-113 RVTAAEERVTSVRR
+113 
-127 QAEAAASRVGQ
+127 
-138 AEARLAELRAGGANV
+138 
-153 SAAELSAAERR
+153 
-164 VEQAR
+164 
-169 ATAAAAADRV
+169 
-179 GIAESRLAELRAA
+179 
-192 SGASAAEVAAA
+192 SGSASAAQIAAA
-203 ERRVEAARARHEAV
+203 EQQVTRARARHDAV

-270 NAAAGKM
+270 NAATGKM

-286 GLGLAVKQFMDFDEA
+286 ALGLAVKQFMDFDEA

-570 GDFENVLIGA
+570 GDFEDVLIGA

-600 AFGELPSGVQS
+600 AFGALPSGVQS

-818 QGGRADEAARQFSA
+818 QDGRADEAARQFSA

-856 KAATKALMGAMPG
+856 KAATKALMGVMPG

-1158 APAIKSLIEGL
+1158 APAIKALIEGL

-1174 AVNGTQVKIN
+1174 AVNGTKVQIN
-1184 TSAPLANADR
+1184 TSAPLANSDR

-1201 GAAVSA
+1201 GAAVIA

-1212 TIDSKAITGPALA
+1212 TIDSKAITADTLA
-1225 DLNRLMSAAQ
+1225 KINGVLSAAQ
-1235 NKTVW
+1235 SKTFS
-1240 ITTYT
+1240 ITA
-1245 QTIPVGIRNPNAASN
+1245 VFKAEGD
-1260 AASGGVTGLPM
+1260 
-1271 RGGATGGAISDLSS
+1271 AIA
-1285 LPRFASGGYLGRIN
+1285 RQ
-1299 GKPYGWQ
+1299 KYGEY
-1306 DGRDGGR
+1306 RAKGGR
-1313 VRGPGTATSDQVVTM
+1313 VGGSD
-1328 TSRGLVRTANDEHI
+1328 G
-1342 IAGDEVAGFGGHAGI
+1342 
-1357 YRMRQ
+1357 
-1362 MAKAGVLR
+1362 LR

-1376 SVDDDWTPD
+1376 SILPWLPDDGREYGFQDGTAGGRIKGPGSATSDQVLTLTTTGPVLMGNSEHVITGREVDAMGGHDNLYRMRAYARTGKPFPRFASGGSVEGDDWTPD

-1401 AVTEQR
+1401 AVTDQR
-1407 KKVADQKTALDKAIR
+1407 KKVADQSTALNKAIR

-1520 DSAVKA
+1520 DNAVKA
-1526 AHSFAVGERSE
+1526 AHSLASGARSE
-1537 LVVADRGLKFS
+1537 LVVTDRGLKFS
-1548 DAQADRK
+1548 DAQADRRRK
-1555 SKLLD
+1555 MLD

-1600 ARLEARLDVLAD
+1600 ARLEARLDVLAQ

>member
-12 VADVRGMSAG
+12 VADVHGMSAG
-22 MDEAERSVTRLD
+22 MAEAERSVTRLD
-34 RRVAAMTRAVRA
+34 RRVAAMSRAVRA

-54 SQRVAAAKRVEAS
+54 SQRVAAAKRVEVS

-98 RLADVR
+98 RLEAVR
-104 AAGTAEMAS
+104 S
-113 RVTAAEERVTSVRR
+113 S
-127 QAEAAASRVGQ
+127 
-138 AEARLAELRAGGANV
+138 GA
-153 SAAELSAAERR
+153 
-164 VEQAR
+164 
-169 ATAAAAADRV
+169 
-179 GIAESRLAELRAA
+179 
-192 SGASAAEVAAA
+192 ASAAQIAAA
-203 ERRVEAARARHEAV
+203 EQQVTRARARHDAV

-230 AQEMQARAAA
+230 AQELQARAAA

-461 MSLTPNSEAA
+461 MSLTPNSLAA

-489 VGLTSVAEQLKNGM
+489 VGLTTVAEQLKNGM

-525 AANVLYQE
+525 AANVLYQQ

-632 MVNAIRSIRS
+632 MVNTIRSIRS
-642 GVMTAAGALR
+642 AVMTAAGALR

-779 DKFFTGMLKGVGAAS
+779 DKFFTGILKGVGAAS

-818 QGGRADEAARQFSA
+818 QDGRADEAARQFSA

-856 KAATKALMGAMPG
+856 KAATKALLGVMPG

-921 LLLQQRADAR
+921 LLLQQRGGAR

-965 DSIASS
+965 DSVASS
-971 AGEWAASVL
+971 AGEWASSVL
-980 KSTGDQQRANS
+980 KATGDQQRANS

-998 QYTDMAMAMGRGREE
+998 QYIDMAMAMGMGREE

-1027 NTVDVKVDGVEAAIY
+1027 NTVDVKVDGVKAAKY
-1042 GVNVLGEQ
+1042 EVDELGNS
-1050 VIRLKGTSLEIPASV
+1050 VVRLDGSKVEIPA
-1065 ENGPQVLQMMAAIK
+1065 ETPNAPQVLQTLTALGLTAKQLSSDGTKVSIPTEALKAPETRAAIMGIK
-1079 DLRLSEDGK
+1079 GATKDAQGNVTIPTSALSADATRNALKQIDNIALQADGRVVIIPASAPNAPAVKSILEQVSGAAYNADSKSVSIPAESKNAPWVKKLLDQVGTAAYNADTKSVSIPAEALTATALANLQALYAAAHDKTVTITTITKEVITRTDLRSSMPGVAKARGGVMFGDHEAFARGGVREDHEPQIARPTPGR
-1088 TMTVTAEAMK
+1088 VRVWAE
-1098 VPETKAAIE
+1098 PETQGEAYIPFANDGRRGRAKSITEYVARRF
-1107 SVPGIVHNKDGSVTV
+1107 GGSVTWH
-1122 DVKELGADVANRAI
+1122 AD
-1136 GELSTVARMANGQIV
+1136 G
-1151 HIPAGTN
+1151 
-1158 APAIKSLIEGL
+1158 
-1169 GAKSV
+1169 
-1174 AVNGTQVKIN
+1174 
-1184 TSAPLANADR
+1184 SA
-1194 EKINKLK
+1194 
-1201 GAAVSA
+1201 
-1207 NGTMV
+1207 
-1212 TIDSKAITGPALA
+1212 
-1225 DLNRLMSAAQ
+1225 
-1235 NKTVW
+1235 
-1240 ITTYT
+1240 
-1245 QTIPVGIRNPNAASN
+1245 
-1260 AASGGVTGLPM
+1260 
-1271 RGGATGGAISDLSS
+1271 
-1285 LPRFASGGYLGRIN
+1285 
-1299 GKPYGWQ
+1299 
-1306 DGRDGGR
+1306 
-1313 VRGPGTATSDQVVTM
+1313 
-1328 TSRGLVRTANDEHI
+1328 
-1342 IAGDEVAGFGGHAGI
+1342 
-1357 YRMRQ
+1357 
-1362 MAKAGVLR
+1362 
-1370 RFASGG
+1370 
-1376 SVDDDWTPD
+1376 DDWTPD

-1452 QAKATQNLS
+1452 QAKAQRDLNDGKAKLSQMSAGARADTTTRFMMGTTSQN
-1461 AARSKL
+1461 
-1467 AGMEA
+1467 
-1472 RSGQGAGRQFISG
+1472 G
-1485 ISASNWTNKRFLDD
+1485 ISQRFLDN
-1499 IERIK
+1499 IERIR
-1504 KRGFPMVAR
+1504 KRGFPRLAR
-1513 SLLEDGS
+1513 SLLEQGD
-1520 DSAVKA
+1520 
-1526 AHSFAVGERSE
+1526 
-1537 LVVADRGLKFS
+1537 S
-1548 DAQADRK
+1548 DAQAIAQTLSGGALSRLRSAQAGLDTSDKLADRK
-1555 SKLLD
+1555 AQMLD
-1560 DLKGIS
+1560 DLKGITS
-1566 TGEVADQARAQANA
+1566 GGLAESAQAQANA

-1643 GHGAREAQWGSVL
+1643 GHGARESQWGSVL

>member
-98 RLADVR
+98 RLEAVR
-104 AAGTAEMAS
+104 S
-113 RVTAAEERVTSVRR
+113 
-127 QAEAAASRVGQ
+127 
-138 AEARLAELRAGGANV
+138 
-153 SAAELSAAERR
+153 
-164 VEQAR
+164 
-169 ATAAAAADRV
+169 
-179 GIAESRLAELRAA
+179 
-192 SGASAAEVAAA
+192 SGSASAAQIAAA
-203 ERRVEAARARHEAV
+203 EQQVTRARARHDAV

-230 AQEMQARAAA
+230 AQELQARAAA

-345 KAGLK
+345 KAGLT

-387 HLKGQDVAHIAD
+387 QLKGQDVAHIAD

-448 KGSDGGTSLKTML
+448 KGSDGGTALKTML
-461 MSLTPNSEAA
+461 MSLTPNSVAA
-471 ATAMEDIGL
+471 ATAMEDVGL
-480 QAFDANGKF
+480 QAFDANGEF
-489 VGLTSVAEQLKNGM
+489 VGLTTVAEQLKNGM

-525 AANVLYQE
+525 AANVLYQQ

-541 INKVSE
+541 IDKVSE

-632 MVNAIRSIRS
+632 MVNTIRSVRS
-642 GVMTAAGALR
+642 GIVDMAGKLR
-652 DGVGAFTSW
+652 DGASAFAEW
-661 VRAGD
+661 VRAGS

-679 TQAASAI
+679 VQAGNAI

-692 GKVGLGLLAAGLIAA
+692 GKVGLGLLAAGLVAA

-765 KLLGGNYDKVDDKA
+765 RLLGGDYDKVDDKA
-779 DKFFTGMLKGVGAAS
+779 DKFFTGILKGVGAAS

-818 QGGRADEAARQFSA
+818 QDGRADEAARQFSA

-921 LLLQQRADAR
+921 LLLQQRGGAR

-965 DSIASS
+965 DSVASS
-971 AGEWAASVL
+971 AGEWASSVL
-980 KSTGDQQRANS
+980 KATGDQQRANS

-998 QYTDMAMAMGRGREE
+998 QYIDMAMAMGMGREE

-1027 NTVDVKVDGVEAAIY
+1027 NTVDVKVDGVKAAKY
-1042 GVNVLGEQ
+1042 EVDELGNS
-1050 VIRLKGTSLEIPASV
+1050 VARLDGSKVEIPA
-1065 ENGPQVLQMMAAIK
+1065 ETPNAPQVLQTLTALGLTAKQLSSDGTKVSIPTEALKAPETRAAIMGIEGATK
-1079 DLRLSEDGK
+1079 DAQGNVTIPTSALSADATRNALKQIDNIALQADGR
-1088 TMTVTAEAMK
+1088 V
-1098 VPETKAAIE
+1098 VI
-1107 SVPGIVHNKDGSVTV
+1107 
-1122 DVKELGADVANRAI
+1122 
-1136 GELSTVARMANGQIV
+1136 
-1151 HIPAGTN
+1151 IPASTPN
-1158 APAIKSLIEGL
+1158 AAAVKQLLEG
-1169 GAKSV
+1169 V
-1174 AVNGTQVKIN
+1174 
-1184 TSAPLANADR
+1184 D
-1194 EKINKLK
+1194 

-1207 NGTMV
+1207 DGRSVSIPVASPNSPATKRLLNQVEGAALSADKKSV
-1212 TIDSKAITGPALA
+1212 TVPTSALGAVTAKGQIDGVIQSANAA
-1225 DLNRLMSAAQ
+1225 DGKVARVSI
-1235 NKTVW
+1235 
-1240 ITTYT
+1240 ITTKT
-1245 QTIPVGIRNPNAASN
+1245 LVNEVINRGSSN
-1260 AASGGVTGLPM
+1260 AVGVLAKARGGVMFGDHEAFA
-1271 RGGATGGAISDLSS
+1271 RGGVREDHEPQIARPT
-1285 LPRFASGGYLGRIN
+1285 P
-1299 GKPYGWQ
+1299 
-1306 DGRDGGR
+1306 GR
-1313 VRGPGTATSDQVVTM
+1313 VRVWAEPETQGEAYIPF
-1328 TSRGLVRTANDEHI
+1328 ANDGRRGRAKSITEY
-1342 IAGDEVAGFGGHAGI
+1342 VA
-1357 YRMRQ
+1357 
-1362 MAKAGVLR
+1362 R
-1370 RFASGG
+1370 RFGG
-1376 SVDDDWTPD
+1376 SVTWHADGSADDWTPD
-1385 MSGIMAY
+1385 MSGIMQVVSAGR
-1392 AASLKVDPS
+1392 VDPS
-1401 AVTEQR
+1401 KVEDAR
-1407 KKVADQKTALDKAIR
+1407 KKWLESNKKFVDAVEKLY
-1422 DLRAAQ
+1422 RAQSAQ
-1428 AGVRGKSGAARVK
+1428 AGKTGAALVK
-1441 AENAVATAIER
+1441 AAEQTRKAKEAW
-1452 QAKATQNLS
+1452 AKADDVRWENKRQYDSLAS
-1461 AARSKL
+1461 AAKL
-1467 AGMEA
+1467 DTTGRFMQAT
-1472 RSGQGAGRQFISG
+1472 GQQNG
-1485 ISASNWTNKRFLDD
+1485 ISQRFLDN
-1499 IERIK
+1499 IERIR
-1504 KRGFPMVAR
+1504 KRGFPRLAR
-1513 SLLEDGS
+1513 SLLEQGD
-1520 DSAVKA
+1520 
-1526 AHSFAVGERSE
+1526 
-1537 LVVADRGLKFS
+1537 S
-1548 DAQADRK
+1548 DAQAIAQTLSGGKLDQLKSAQAGLDTSDKLADRK
-1555 SKLLD
+1555 TRMLD
-1560 DLKGIS
+1560 DLKGVS
-1566 TGEVADQARAQANA
+1566 TAGMANQAQAQANA
-1580 QLIAMQAANQRIAW
+1580 QLLAMRGAQAALAY
-1594 ASGPTT
+1594 TT
-1600 ARLEARLDVLAD
+1600 GVREVQAPVDYDRLMQLFARNL
-1612 AIRSQPAPIVQAS
+1612 PAPVMGAPVTIQMDSREVGHGVMPHTMEAASIQAS
-1625 PVKVITQL
+1625 Y
-1633 DSRPIAESTF
+1633 
-1643 GHGAREAQWGSVL
+1643 GSLV
-1656 PGAEGGW
+1656 PGMR

>member
-98 RLADVR
+98 RLEAVR
-104 AAGTAEMAS
+104 S
-113 RVTAAEERVTSVRR
+113 
-127 QAEAAASRVGQ
+127 
-138 AEARLAELRAGGANV
+138 
-153 SAAELSAAERR
+153 
-164 VEQAR
+164 
-169 ATAAAAADRV
+169 
-179 GIAESRLAELRAA
+179 
-192 SGASAAEVAAA
+192 SGSASAAQIAAA
-203 ERRVEAARARHEAV
+203 EQQVTRARARHDAV

-345 KAGLK
+345 KAGLT

-387 HLKGQDVAHIAD
+387 QLKGQDVAHIAD

-448 KGSDGGTSLKTML
+448 KGSDGGTALKTML
-461 MSLTPNSEAA
+461 MSLTPNSVAA
-471 ATAMEDIGL
+471 ATAMEDVGL
-480 QAFDANGKF
+480 QAFDANGEF
-489 VGLTSVAEQLKNGM
+489 VGLTTVAEQLKNGM

-525 AANVLYQE
+525 AANVLYQQ

-541 INKVSE
+541 IDKVSE

-632 MVNAIRSIRS
+632 MVNTIRSVRS
-642 GVMTAAGALR
+642 GIVDMAGKLR
-652 DGVGAFTSW
+652 DGASAFAEW
-661 VRAGD
+661 VRAGS

-679 TQAASAI
+679 VQAGNAI

-692 GKVGLGLLAAGLIAA
+692 GKVGLGLLAAGLVAA

-765 KLLGGNYDKVDDKA
+765 RLLGGDYDKVDDKA
-779 DKFFTGMLKGVGAAS
+779 DKFFTGILKGVGAAS

-818 QGGRADEAARQFSA
+818 QDGRADEAARQFSA

-921 LLLQQRADAR
+921 LLLQQRGGAR

-965 DSIASS
+965 DSVASS
-971 AGEWAASVL
+971 AGEWASSVL
-980 KSTGDQQRANS
+980 KATGDQQRANS

-998 QYTDMAMAMGRGREE
+998 QYIDMAMAMGMGREE

-1027 NTVDVKVDGVEAAIY
+1027 NTVDVKVDGVKAAKY
-1042 GVNVLGEQ
+1042 EVDELGNS
-1050 VIRLKGTSLEIPASV
+1050 VARLDGSKVEIPA
-1065 ENGPQVLQMMAAIK
+1065 ETPNAPQVLQTLTALGLTAKQLSSDGTKVSIPTEALKAPETRAAIMGIEGATK
-1079 DLRLSEDGK
+1079 DAQGNVTIPTSALSADATRNALKQIDNIALQADGR
-1088 TMTVTAEAMK
+1088 V
-1098 VPETKAAIE
+1098 VI
-1107 SVPGIVHNKDGSVTV
+1107 
-1122 DVKELGADVANRAI
+1122 
-1136 GELSTVARMANGQIV
+1136 
-1151 HIPAGTN
+1151 IPASTPN
-1158 APAIKSLIEGL
+1158 AAAVKQLLEG
-1169 GAKSV
+1169 V
-1174 AVNGTQVKIN
+1174 
-1184 TSAPLANADR
+1184 D
-1194 EKINKLK
+1194 

-1207 NGTMV
+1207 DGRSVSIPVASPNSPATKRLLNQVEGAALSADKKSV
-1212 TIDSKAITGPALA
+1212 TVPTSALGAVTAKGQIDGVIQSANAA
-1225 DLNRLMSAAQ
+1225 DGKVARVSI
-1235 NKTVW
+1235 
-1240 ITTYT
+1240 ITTKT
-1245 QTIPVGIRNPNAASN
+1245 LVNEVINRGSSN
-1260 AASGGVTGLPM
+1260 AVGVLAKARGGVMFGDHEAFA
-1271 RGGATGGAISDLSS
+1271 RGGVREDHEPQIARPT
-1285 LPRFASGGYLGRIN
+1285 P
-1299 GKPYGWQ
+1299 
-1306 DGRDGGR
+1306 GR
-1313 VRGPGTATSDQVVTM
+1313 VRVWAEPETQGEAYIPF
-1328 TSRGLVRTANDEHI
+1328 ANDGRRGRAKSITEY
-1342 IAGDEVAGFGGHAGI
+1342 VA
-1357 YRMRQ
+1357 
-1362 MAKAGVLR
+1362 R
-1370 RFASGG
+1370 RFGG
-1376 SVDDDWTPD
+1376 SVTWHADGSADDWTPD
-1385 MSGIMAY
+1385 MSGIMQVVSAGR
-1392 AASLKVDPS
+1392 VDPS
-1401 AVTEQR
+1401 KVEDAR
-1407 KKVADQKTALDKAIR
+1407 KKWLESNKKFVDAVEKLY
-1422 DLRAAQ
+1422 RAQSAQ
-1428 AGVRGKSGAARVK
+1428 AGKTGASLVK
-1441 AENAVATAIER
+1441 AAEQTRKAKEAW
-1452 QAKATQNLS
+1452 AKADDVRWENKRQYDSLAS
-1461 AARSKL
+1461 AAKL
-1467 AGMEA
+1467 DTTGRFMQAT
-1472 RSGQGAGRQFISG
+1472 GQQNG
-1485 ISASNWTNKRFLDD
+1485 ISQRFLDN
-1499 IERIK
+1499 IERIR
-1504 KRGFPMVAR
+1504 KRGFPRLAR
-1513 SLLEDGS
+1513 SLLEQGD
-1520 DSAVKA
+1520 
-1526 AHSFAVGERSE
+1526 
-1537 LVVADRGLKFS
+1537 S
-1548 DAQADRK
+1548 DAQAIAQTLSGGKLDQLKSAQAGLDTSDKLADRK
-1555 SKLLD
+1555 TRMLD
-1560 DLKGIS
+1560 DLKGVS
-1566 TGEVADQARAQANA
+1566 TAGMANQAQAQANA
-1580 QLIAMQAANQRIAW
+1580 QLLAMRGAQAALAY
-1594 ASGPTT
+1594 TT
-1600 ARLEARLDVLAD
+1600 GVREVQAPVDYDRLMQLFARNL
-1612 AIRSQPAPIVQAS
+1612 PAPVMGAPVTIQMDSREVGHGVMPHTMEAASIQAS
-1625 PVKVITQL
+1625 Y
-1633 DSRPIAESTF
+1633 
-1643 GHGAREAQWGSVL
+1643 GSLV
-1656 PGAEGGW
+1656 PGMR

>member
-98 RLADVR
+98 RLEAVR
-104 AAGTAEMAS
+104 S
-113 RVTAAEERVTSVRR
+113 S
-127 QAEAAASRVGQ
+127 
-138 AEARLAELRAGGANV
+138 GA
-153 SAAELSAAERR
+153 
-164 VEQAR
+164 
-169 ATAAAAADRV
+169 
-179 GIAESRLAELRAA
+179 
-192 SGASAAEVAAA
+192 ASAAQIAAA
-203 ERRVEAARARHEAV
+203 EQQVTRARARHDAV

-230 AQEMQARAAA
+230 AQELQARAAA

-570 GDFENVLIGA
+570 GDFEDVLIGA

-632 MVNAIRSIRS
+632 MVNTIRSIRS

-1042 GVNVLGEQ
+1042 GVNALGEQ

-1174 AVNGTQVKIN
+1174 AVNGTKVQIN

-1201 GAAVSA
+1201 GAAVNA

-1212 TIDSKAITGPALA
+1212 TIDSKAITADTLA
-1225 DLNRLMSAAQ
+1225 KINGVLNAAQ
-1235 NKTVW
+1235 SKTFS
-1240 ITTYT
+1240 ITAVFKAEGDAIARQKYGEYRAKGGR
-1245 QTIPVGIRNPNAASN
+1245 VGGSD
-1260 AASGGVTGLPM
+1260 GL
-1271 RGGATGGAISDLSS
+1271 R
-1285 LPRFASGGYLGRIN
+1285 RFASGGSLVPWLPDDGREYGFQDGTAGGRI
-1299 GKPYGWQ
+1299 K
-1306 DGRDGGR
+1306 
-1313 VRGPGTATSDQVVTM
+1313 GPGSATSDQVLTLTTTGPVLM
-1328 TSRGLVRTANDEHI
+1328 GNSEHVI
-1342 IAGDEVAGFGGHAGI
+1342 TGREVDAMGWHDNL
-1357 YRMRQ
+1357 YRMR
-1362 MAKAGVLR
+1362 AYARTGKPFP

-1401 AVTEQR
+1401 AVTDQR

-1422 DLRAAQ
+1422 DLKAAR

-1461 AARSKL
+1461 TARSKL

-1504 KRGFPMVAR
+1504 KRGFATVAR

-1520 DSAVKA
+1520 DNAVKA
-1526 AHSFAVGERSE
+1526 AHSLASGARSE

-1548 DAQADRK
+1548 DAQADRRRK
-1555 SKLLD
+1555 MLD

-1566 TGEVADQARAQANA
+1566 SDGLAATAQQQANA
-1580 QLIAMQAANQRIAW
+1580 QLLAMRGAQAQTYY
-1594 ASGPTT
+1594 ASGTVQVSTT
-1600 ARLEARLDVLAD
+1600 SLEARLDDLAKSV
-1612 AIRSQPAPIVQAS
+1612 AAVARRPVQS
-1625 PVKVITQL
+1625 ETKLML
-1633 DSRPIAESTF
+1633 DSRQIAQAVATHVHDE
-1643 GHGAREAQWGSVL
+1643 GRRLDQWGQVQM
-1656 PGAEGGW
+1656 

>member
-54 SQRVAAAKRVEAS
+54 SQRVAAARRVEAS

-217 TNAAASAEQRLTA
+217 TSAAASAEQRLTA

-461 MSLTPNSEAA
+461 MSLTPNSLAA

-489 VGLTSVAEQLKNGM
+489 VGLTTVAEQLKNGM

-525 AANVLYQE
+525 AANVLYQQ

-632 MVNAIRSIRS
+632 MVNTIRSIRS

-679 TQAASAI
+679 SQAASAI
-686 RNMGVV
+686 RNMGIV

-779 DKFFTGMLKGVGAAS
+779 DKFFTGILKGVGAAS

-818 QGGRADEAARQFSA
+818 QDGRADEAARQFSA

-921 LLLQQRADAR
+921 LLLQQRGGAR

-965 DSIASS
+965 DSVASS
-971 AGEWAASVL
+971 AGEWASSVL
-980 KSTGDQQRANS
+980 KATGDQQRANS

-998 QYTDMAMAMGRGREE
+998 QYIDMAMAMGMGREE

-1027 NTVDVKVDGVEAAIY
+1027 NTVDVKVDGVKAAKY
-1042 GVNVLGEQ
+1042 EVDELGNS
-1050 VIRLKGTSLEIPASV
+1050 VARLDGSKVEIPA
-1065 ENGPQVLQMMAAIK
+1065 ETPNAPQVLQTLTALGLTAKQLSSDGTKVSIPTEALKAPETRAAIMGIEGATK
-1079 DLRLSEDGK
+1079 DAQGNVTIPTSALSADATRNALKQIDNIALQADGR
-1088 TMTVTAEAMK
+1088 V
-1098 VPETKAAIE
+1098 VI
-1107 SVPGIVHNKDGSVTV
+1107 
-1122 DVKELGADVANRAI
+1122 
-1136 GELSTVARMANGQIV
+1136 
-1151 HIPAGTN
+1151 IPASTPN
-1158 APAIKSLIEGL
+1158 AAAVKQLLEG
-1169 GAKSV
+1169 V
-1174 AVNGTQVKIN
+1174 
-1184 TSAPLANADR
+1184 D
-1194 EKINKLK
+1194 

-1207 NGTMV
+1207 DGRSVSIPVASPNSPATKRLLNQVEGAALSADKKSV
-1212 TIDSKAITGPALA
+1212 TVPTSALGAVTAKGEIDGVIRSANAA
-1225 DLNRLMSAAQ
+1225 DGKVARVSI
-1235 NKTVW
+1235 
-1240 ITTYT
+1240 ITTKT
-1245 QTIPVGIRNPNAASN
+1245 LVNEVINRGSSN
-1260 AASGGVTGLPM
+1260 AVGVLAKARGGVMFGDHEAFA
-1271 RGGATGGAISDLSS
+1271 RGGVREDHEPQIARPT
-1285 LPRFASGGYLGRIN
+1285 P
-1299 GKPYGWQ
+1299 
-1306 DGRDGGR
+1306 GR
-1313 VRGPGTATSDQVVTM
+1313 VRVWAEPETQGEAYIPF
-1328 TSRGLVRTANDEHI
+1328 ANDGRRGRAKSITEY
-1342 IAGDEVAGFGGHAGI
+1342 VA
-1357 YRMRQ
+1357 
-1362 MAKAGVLR
+1362 R
-1370 RFASGG
+1370 RFGG
-1376 SVDDDWTPD
+1376 SVTWHADGSADDWTPD

-1422 DLRAAQ
+1422 DLRAAR

-1452 QAKATQNLS
+1452 QAKAQRDLNDGKAKLSQMSAGARADTTTRFMMGTTSQN
-1461 AARSKL
+1461 
-1467 AGMEA
+1467 
-1472 RSGQGAGRQFISG
+1472 G
-1485 ISASNWTNKRFLDD
+1485 ISQRFLDN
-1499 IERIK
+1499 IERIR
-1504 KRGFPMVAR
+1504 KRGFPRLAR
-1513 SLLEDGS
+1513 SLLEQGD
-1520 DSAVKA
+1520 
-1526 AHSFAVGERSE
+1526 
-1537 LVVADRGLKFS
+1537 S
-1548 DAQADRK
+1548 DAQAIAQTLSGGALSRLRSAQAGLDTSDKLADRK
-1555 SKLLD
+1555 AQMLD
-1560 DLKGIS
+1560 DLKGITS
-1566 TGEVADQARAQANA
+1566 GGLAESAQAQANA

-1643 GHGAREAQWGSVL
+1643 GHGARESQWGSVL

>member
-98 RLADVR
+98 RLEAVR
-104 AAGTAEMAS
+104 S
-113 RVTAAEERVTSVRR
+113 S
-127 QAEAAASRVGQ
+127 
-138 AEARLAELRAGGANV
+138 GA
-153 SAAELSAAERR
+153 
-164 VEQAR
+164 
-169 ATAAAAADRV
+169 
-179 GIAESRLAELRAA
+179 
-192 SGASAAEVAAA
+192 ASAAQIAAA
-203 ERRVEAARARHEAV
+203 EQQVTRARARHDAV

-230 AQEMQARAAA
+230 AQELQARAAA

-570 GDFENVLIGA
+570 GDFEDVLIGA

-632 MVNAIRSIRS
+632 MVNTIRSIRS

-1042 GVNVLGEQ
+1042 GVNALGEQ

-1174 AVNGTQVKIN
+1174 AVNGTKVQIN

-1201 GAAVSA
+1201 GAAVNA

-1212 TIDSKAITGPALA
+1212 TIDSKAITADTLA
-1225 DLNRLMSAAQ
+1225 KINGVLNAAQ
-1235 NKTVW
+1235 SKTFS
-1240 ITTYT
+1240 ITAVFKAEGDAIARQKYGEYRAKGGR
-1245 QTIPVGIRNPNAASN
+1245 VGGSD
-1260 AASGGVTGLPM
+1260 GL
-1271 RGGATGGAISDLSS
+1271 R
-1285 LPRFASGGYLGRIN
+1285 RFASGGSLVPWLPDDGREYGFQDGTAGGRI
-1299 GKPYGWQ
+1299 K
-1306 DGRDGGR
+1306 
-1313 VRGPGTATSDQVVTM
+1313 GPGSATSDQVLTLTTTGPVLM
-1328 TSRGLVRTANDEHI
+1328 GNSEHVI
-1342 IAGDEVAGFGGHAGI
+1342 TGREVDAMGGHDNL
-1357 YRMRQ
+1357 YRMR
-1362 MAKAGVLR
+1362 AYARTGKPFP

-1401 AVTEQR
+1401 AVTDQR

-1422 DLRAAQ
+1422 DLKAAR

-1461 AARSKL
+1461 TARSKL

-1504 KRGFPMVAR
+1504 KRGFATVAR

-1520 DSAVKA
+1520 DNAVKA
-1526 AHSFAVGERSE
+1526 AHSLASGARSE

-1548 DAQADRK
+1548 DAQADRRRK
-1555 SKLLD
+1555 MLD

-1566 TGEVADQARAQANA
+1566 SDGLAATAQQQANA
-1580 QLIAMQAANQRIAW
+1580 QLLAMRGAQAQTYY
-1594 ASGPTT
+1594 ASGTVQVSTT
-1600 ARLEARLDVLAD
+1600 SLEARLDDLAKSV
-1612 AIRSQPAPIVQAS
+1612 AAVARRPVQS
-1625 PVKVITQL
+1625 ETKLML
-1633 DSRPIAESTF
+1633 DSRQIAQAVATHVHDE
-1643 GHGAREAQWGSVL
+1643 GRRLDQWGQVQM
-1656 PGAEGGW
+1656 

>member
-1 MAIQRSVVIRL
+1 
-12 VADVRGMSAG
+12 

-54 SQRVAAAKRVEAS
+54 SQRVAAAKRVEAT

-98 RLADVR
+98 RLEAVR
-104 AAGTAEMAS
+104 S
-113 RVTAAEERVTSVRR
+113 
-127 QAEAAASRVGQ
+127 
-138 AEARLAELRAGGANV
+138 
-153 SAAELSAAERR
+153 
-164 VEQAR
+164 
-169 ATAAAAADRV
+169 
-179 GIAESRLAELRAA
+179 
-192 SGASAAEVAAA
+192 SGSASAAQIAAA
-203 ERRVEAARARHEAV
+203 EQQVTRARARHDAV

-286 GLGLAVKQFMDFDEA
+286 GLGIAVKQFMDFDEA

-387 HLKGQDVAHIAD
+387 QLKGQDVAHIAD

-424 MAASLGMSLEQT
+424 MAASLGMSLEDT
-436 VGALSLFDQNAL
+436 AATLALFDQNAL
-448 KGSDGGTSLKTML
+448 KGSDGGTALKTML
-461 MSLTPNSEAA
+461 MSLTPNSVAA

-480 QAFDANGKF
+480 QAFDANGEF
-489 VGLTSVAEQLKNGM
+489 VGLTTVAEQLKNGM

-580 GEGANGPI
+580 GEGANGSI

-600 AFGELPSGVQS
+600 AFGELPAGVQS

-632 MVNAIRSIRS
+632 MVNTIRSVRS
-642 GVMTAAGALR
+642 GVVDMAGALR
-652 DGVGAFTSW
+652 DGAGAFAGW
-661 VRAGD
+661 VRAG
-666 SSGTMLAGLRGRA
+666 SSAGTMLAGLRGRA
-679 TQAASAI
+679 VQAGNAI

-692 GKVGLGLLAAGLIAA
+692 GKVGLGMLAAGFVAA

-718 DNFGRSGADLG
+718 ENFGRSGADLG

-765 KLLGGNYDKVDDKA
+765 RLLGGDYDKVDDKA
-779 DKFFTGMLKGVGAAS
+779 DKFFTGILKGVGAAS

-800 EAVKGRFKGVGD
+800 EAVEGRFKGVGD

-818 QGGRADEAARQFSA
+818 QDGRADEAARQFSA

-856 KAATKALMGAMPG
+856 KAATKALMGVMPG

-921 LLLQQRADAR
+921 LLLQQRGGAR

-971 AGEWAASVL
+971 AGEWASSVL
-980 KSTGDQQRANS
+980 KATGDQQRANS

-998 QYTDMAMAMGRGREE
+998 QYIDMAMAMGMGREE
-1013 ATKLANEMVKIDGV
+1013 ATKLANEIIKIDGK
-1027 NTVDVKVDGVEAAIY
+1027 NTVDVKVDGVKAAKY
-1042 GVNVLGEQ
+1042 EVDELGNS
-1050 VIRLKGTSLEIPASV
+1050 VVRLDGSKITVPA
-1065 ENGPQVLQMMAAIK
+1065 ETPNAPQVLQMLEAIK
-1079 DLRLSEDGK
+1079 GTAYDASQQKL
-1088 TMTVTAEAMK
+1088 TVTAEAMK

-1136 GELSTVARMANGQIV
+1136 GELSTVARMTNGQIV

-1174 AVNGTQVKIN
+1174 EVNGTKVRIN
-1184 TSAPLANADR
+1184 TSAPLANSDR

-1225 DLNRLMSAAQ
+1225 DLNRLLSAAQ

-1245 QTIPVGIRNPNAASN
+1245 QTIPVGIRNPNAAAN
-1260 AASGGVTGLPM
+1260 AASGGVSGLPM
-1271 RGGATGGAISDLSS
+1271 RTGATGGAISDLAAM
-1285 LPRFASGGYLGRIN
+1285 PRFASGGYLGRIG

-1306 DGRDGGR
+1306 DGREGGR
-1313 VRGPGTATSDQVVTM
+1313 VRGPGSATSDQVVTM
-1328 TSRGLVRTANDEHI
+1328 TSRGLVRTANEEHI

-1362 MAKAGVLR
+1362 MAKAGILP

-1407 KKVADQKTALDKAIR
+1407 KKVADQNTALDKAIR
-1422 DLRAAQ
+1422 DLKAAQ
-1428 AGVRGKSGAARVK
+1428 AGLKGKSGAARVK
-1441 AENAVATAIER
+1441 AENAIATAMEK
-1452 QAKATQNLS
+1452 QAKAQRDLNDGRAKLNQMSAGAKADTTTRFMMGTTSQNGITQ
-1461 AARSKL
+1461 
-1467 AGMEA
+1467 
-1472 RSGQGAGRQFISG
+1472 
-1485 ISASNWTNKRFLDD
+1485 RFLDN
-1499 IERIK
+1499 IERIR
-1504 KRGFPMVAR
+1504 KRGFPRLAR
-1513 SLLEDGS
+1513 SLLEQGD
-1520 DSAVKA
+1520 
-1526 AHSFAVGERSE
+1526 
-1537 LVVADRGLKFS
+1537 S
-1548 DAQADRK
+1548 DAQAIAQTLAGGELSRLKSAQAGLDTSDKLADRK
-1555 SKLLD
+1555 TQMLD
-1560 DLKGIS
+1560 DLKGVS
-1566 TGEVADQARAQANA
+1566 TGEVADQAQAQANA
-1580 QLIAMQAANQRIAW
+1580 QLIAMQAANQRIAL

-1643 GHGAREAQWGSVL
+1643 GHGARESQWGSVL

>member
-98 RLADVR
+98 RLEAVR
-104 AAGTAEMAS
+104 S
-113 RVTAAEERVTSVRR
+113 
-127 QAEAAASRVGQ
+127 
-138 AEARLAELRAGGANV
+138 
-153 SAAELSAAERR
+153 
-164 VEQAR
+164 
-169 ATAAAAADRV
+169 
-179 GIAESRLAELRAA
+179 
-192 SGASAAEVAAA
+192 SGSASAAQIAAA
-203 ERRVEAARARHEAV
+203 EQQVTRARARHDAV

-448 KGSDGGTSLKTML
+448 KGSDGGTALKTML
-461 MSLTPNSEAA
+461 MSLTPNSVAA

-489 VGLTSVAEQLKNGM
+489 VGLTTVAEQLKNGM

-818 QGGRADEAARQFSA
+818 QDGRADEAARQFSA

-856 KAATKALMGAMPG
+856 KAATKALMGVMPG

-921 LLLQQRADAR
+921 LLLQQRGGAR

-957 GRNNQEAL
+957 GRKNQEAL
-965 DSIASS
+965 DSVASS
-971 AGEWAASVL
+971 AGEWASSVL
-980 KSTGDQQRANS
+980 KATGDQQRANS

-998 QYTDMAMAMGRGREE
+998 RYIDMAMAMGMGREE
-1013 ATKLANEMVKIDGV
+1013 ATRLANEIIKIDGK
-1027 NTVDVKVDGVEAAIY
+1027 NTVDVKVDGVKAAKY
-1042 GVNVLGEQ
+1042 EVDELGNS
-1050 VIRLKGTSLEIPASV
+1050 VARLDGSKVEIPA
-1065 ENGPQVLQMMAAIK
+1065 ETPNAPQVLQTLTALGLTAKQLSSDGTKVSIPTEALKAPETRAAIMGIEGATK
-1079 DLRLSEDGK
+1079 DAQGNVTIPTSALSADATRNALKQIDNIALQADGRVVIIPSSAPNAPAVKAILEQVSGAAYNADSKSVSIPAESKNAPWVKKLLDQVSGAAYNADSKSVSIPAEALTATALANLQTLYAAAHDKTVTITTITREVITRTDLRSSMPGVAKARGGVMFGDHEAFARGGVRENHEPQIARP
-1088 TMTVTAEAMK
+1088 TPGRVRVWAE
-1098 VPETKAAIE
+1098 PETQGEAYIPFANDGRRGRAKSITEYVARRF
-1107 SVPGIVHNKDGSVTV
+1107 GGSVTWH
-1122 DVKELGADVANRAI
+1122 AD
-1136 GELSTVARMANGQIV
+1136 G
-1151 HIPAGTN
+1151 
-1158 APAIKSLIEGL
+1158 
-1169 GAKSV
+1169 
-1174 AVNGTQVKIN
+1174 
-1184 TSAPLANADR
+1184 SA
-1194 EKINKLK
+1194 
-1201 GAAVSA
+1201 
-1207 NGTMV
+1207 
-1212 TIDSKAITGPALA
+1212 
-1225 DLNRLMSAAQ
+1225 
-1235 NKTVW
+1235 
-1240 ITTYT
+1240 
-1245 QTIPVGIRNPNAASN
+1245 
-1260 AASGGVTGLPM
+1260 
-1271 RGGATGGAISDLSS
+1271 
-1285 LPRFASGGYLGRIN
+1285 
-1299 GKPYGWQ
+1299 
-1306 DGRDGGR
+1306 
-1313 VRGPGTATSDQVVTM
+1313 
-1328 TSRGLVRTANDEHI
+1328 
-1342 IAGDEVAGFGGHAGI
+1342 
-1357 YRMRQ
+1357 
-1362 MAKAGVLR
+1362 
-1370 RFASGG
+1370 
-1376 SVDDDWTPD
+1376 DDWTPD

-1520 DSAVKA
+1520 DNAVKA
-1526 AHSFAVGERSE
+1526 AHSLASGARSE

-1548 DAQADRK
+1548 DAQADRRK
-1555 SKLLD
+1555 KMLD

-1566 TGEVADQARAQANA
+1566 TGEVADQARAEANA

>member
-98 RLADVR
+98 RLEAVR
-104 AAGTAEMAS
+104 S
-113 RVTAAEERVTSVRR
+113 
-127 QAEAAASRVGQ
+127 
-138 AEARLAELRAGGANV
+138 
-153 SAAELSAAERR
+153 
-164 VEQAR
+164 
-169 ATAAAAADRV
+169 
-179 GIAESRLAELRAA
+179 
-192 SGASAAEVAAA
+192 SGSASAAQIAAA
-203 ERRVEAARARHEAV
+203 EQQVTRARARHDAV

-230 AQEMQARAAA
+230 AQELQARAAA

-345 KAGLK
+345 KAGLT

-387 HLKGQDVAHIAD
+387 QLKGQDVAHIAD

-448 KGSDGGTSLKTML
+448 KGSDGGTALKTML
-461 MSLTPNSEAA
+461 MSLTPNSVAA
-471 ATAMEDIGL
+471 ATAMEDVGL

-489 VGLTSVAEQLKNGM
+489 VGLTTVAEQLKNGM

-525 AANVLYQE
+525 AANVLYQQ

-541 INKVSE
+541 IDKVSE

-632 MVNAIRSIRS
+632 MVNTIRSVRS
-642 GVMTAAGALR
+642 GIVDMAGKLR
-652 DGVGAFTSW
+652 DGASAFAEW
-661 VRAGD
+661 VRAGS

-679 TQAASAI
+679 VQAGNAI

-692 GKVGLGLLAAGLIAA
+692 GKVGLGLLAAGLVAA

-718 DNFGRSGADLG
+718 DNFGRSGANLG

-765 KLLGGNYDKVDDKA
+765 RLLGGDYDKVDDKA
-779 DKFFTGMLKGVGAAS
+779 DKFFTGILKGVGAAS

-818 QGGRADEAARQFSA
+818 QDGRADEAARQFSA

-921 LLLQQRADAR
+921 LLLQQRGGAR

-965 DSIASS
+965 DSVASS
-971 AGEWAASVL
+971 AGEWASSVL
-980 KSTGDQQRANS
+980 KATGDQQRANS

-998 QYTDMAMAMGRGREE
+998 QYIDMAMAMGMGREE

-1027 NTVDVKVDGVEAAIY
+1027 NTVDVKVDGVKAAKY
-1042 GVNVLGEQ
+1042 EVDELGNS
-1050 VIRLKGTSLEIPASV
+1050 VARLDGSKVEIPA
-1065 ENGPQVLQMMAAIK
+1065 ETPNAPQVLQTLTALGLTAKQLSSDGTKVSIPTEALKAPETRAAIMGIEGATK
-1079 DLRLSEDGK
+1079 DAQGNVTIPTSALSADATRNALKQIDNIALQADGR
-1088 TMTVTAEAMK
+1088 V
-1098 VPETKAAIE
+1098 VI
-1107 SVPGIVHNKDGSVTV
+1107 
-1122 DVKELGADVANRAI
+1122 
-1136 GELSTVARMANGQIV
+1136 
-1151 HIPAGTN
+1151 IPASTPN
-1158 APAIKSLIEGL
+1158 AAAVKQLLEG
-1169 GAKSV
+1169 V
-1174 AVNGTQVKIN
+1174 
-1184 TSAPLANADR
+1184 D
-1194 EKINKLK
+1194 

-1207 NGTMV
+1207 DGRSVSIPVASPNSPATKRLLNQVEGAALSADKKSV
-1212 TIDSKAITGPALA
+1212 TVPTSALGAVTAKGQIDGVIQSANAA
-1225 DLNRLMSAAQ
+1225 DGKVARVSI
-1235 NKTVW
+1235 
-1240 ITTYT
+1240 ITTKT
-1245 QTIPVGIRNPNAASN
+1245 LVNEVINRGSSN
-1260 AASGGVTGLPM
+1260 AVGVLAKARGGVMFGDHEAFA
-1271 RGGATGGAISDLSS
+1271 RGGVREDHEPQIARPT
-1285 LPRFASGGYLGRIN
+1285 P
-1299 GKPYGWQ
+1299 
-1306 DGRDGGR
+1306 GR
-1313 VRGPGTATSDQVVTM
+1313 VRVWAEPETQGEAYIPF
-1328 TSRGLVRTANDEHI
+1328 ANDGRRGRAKSITEY
-1342 IAGDEVAGFGGHAGI
+1342 VA
-1357 YRMRQ
+1357 
-1362 MAKAGVLR
+1362 R
-1370 RFASGG
+1370 RFGG
-1376 SVDDDWTPD
+1376 SVTWHADGSADDWTPD
-1385 MSGIMAY
+1385 MSGIMQVVSAGR
-1392 AASLKVDPS
+1392 VDPS
-1401 AVTEQR
+1401 KVEDAR
-1407 KKVADQKTALDKAIR
+1407 KKWLESNKKFVDAVEKLY
-1422 DLRAAQ
+1422 RAQSAQ
-1428 AGVRGKSGAARVK
+1428 AVKTGAALVK
-1441 AENAVATAIER
+1441 AAEQTRKAKEAW
-1452 QAKATQNLS
+1452 AKADDVRWENKRQYDSLAS
-1461 AARSKL
+1461 AAKL
-1467 AGMEA
+1467 DTTGRFMQAT
-1472 RSGQGAGRQFISG
+1472 GQQNG
-1485 ISASNWTNKRFLDD
+1485 ISQRFLDN
-1499 IERIK
+1499 IERIR
-1504 KRGFPMVAR
+1504 KRGFPRLAR
-1513 SLLEDGS
+1513 SLLEQGD
-1520 DSAVKA
+1520 
-1526 AHSFAVGERSE
+1526 
-1537 LVVADRGLKFS
+1537 S
-1548 DAQADRK
+1548 DAQAIAQTLSGGKLDQLKSAQAGLDTSDKLADRK
-1555 SKLLD
+1555 TRMLD
-1560 DLKGIS
+1560 DLKGVS
-1566 TGEVADQARAQANA
+1566 TAGMANQAQAQANA
-1580 QLIAMQAANQRIAW
+1580 QLLAMRGAQAALAY
-1594 ASGPTT
+1594 TT
-1600 ARLEARLDVLAD
+1600 GVREVQAPVDYDRLMQLFARNL
-1612 AIRSQPAPIVQAS
+1612 PAPVMGAPVTIQMDSREVGHGVMPHTMEAASIQAS
-1625 PVKVITQL
+1625 Y
-1633 DSRPIAESTF
+1633 
-1643 GHGAREAQWGSVL
+1643 GSLV
-1656 PGAEGGW
+1656 PGMR

>member
-34 RRVAAMTRAVRA
+34 RRVAAMSRAVRA

-54 SQRVAAAKRVEAS
+54 SQRVAAAKRVEVS

-98 RLADVR
+98 RLEAVR
-104 AAGTAEMAS
+104 S
-113 RVTAAEERVTSVRR
+113 S
-127 QAEAAASRVGQ
+127 
-138 AEARLAELRAGGANV
+138 GA
-153 SAAELSAAERR
+153 
-164 VEQAR
+164 
-169 ATAAAAADRV
+169 
-179 GIAESRLAELRAA
+179 
-192 SGASAAEVAAA
+192 ASAAQIAAA
-203 ERRVEAARARHEAV
+203 EQQVTRARARHDAV

-230 AQEMQARAAA
+230 AQELQARAAA

-374 RAAEVAATAMAQF
+374 RAAEISATAMAQF

-399 VMAAGALA
+399 VMAAAALG
-407 STASIDSL
+407 STADVETL

-424 MAASLGMSLEQT
+424 MAASLGMSLEDT
-436 VGALSLFDQNAL
+436 AATLALFDQNAL

-471 ATAMEDIGL
+471 ATAMEDVGL

-533 GAAGLQDY
+533 GAAGLQKY
-541 INKVSE
+541 IDMVSK
-547 SGVAA
+547 SGVAQ

-570 GDFENVLIGA
+570 GAISDVMIGA
-580 GEGANGPI
+580 GENADGMI
-588 RGLIQNVDKLVS
+588 RPLIQNVEKLVS
-600 AFGELPSGVQS
+600 AFGSLPSGVQS
-611 GVVQIAAFGS
+611 SIVQIAAFGS
-621 AGLLAAAGVIK
+621 ASLLAGAGAIK
-632 MVNAIRSIRS
+632 VVNTIRGMSSAISASAGAFRTWATMGNSSMSIMQGLSTRARNT
-642 GVMTAAGALR
+642 GTAFRDMGTKAKVGAGLAAGALAAVALAASTSGTDLENAGR
-652 DGVGAFTSW
+652 QSSQLALDLEKVGKGGDGLDAIFKDMQIAMDTDRTESFADALGYVGDNSSKAYDTISSFTGGLGKFVGAGKGAVNETE
-661 VRAGD
+661 
-666 SSGTMLAGLRGRA
+666 
-679 TQAASAI
+679 AI
-686 RNMGVV
+686 
-692 GKVGLGLLAAGLIAA
+692 K
-707 GVAAAT
+707 
-713 AGPQI
+713 
-718 DNFGRSGADLG
+718 
-729 RDLRTAADGG
+729 
-739 KNFDSIF
+739 
-746 SNMSLAAAR
+746 AR
-755 DQSLSLSEAT
+755 L
-765 KLLGGNYDKVDDKA
+765 
-779 DKFFTGMLKGVGAAS
+779 
-794 GAANSL
+794 
-800 EAVKGRFKGVGD
+800 KGVGD
-812 ELASLV
+812 ELGKMVSD
-818 QGGRADEAARQFSA
+818 GRGTEAASIFKKIA
-832 LAQAMAKNDTGPG
+832 DAAKEQGV
-845 WDKSTSAADRY
+845 STED
-856 KAATKALMGAMPG
+856 LMKMMPA
-869 YSDALARASTEQ
+869 YSDALNS
-881 KKNADATNA
+881 NSSA
-890 AALSAVKAGNAND
+890 AAKAKKASED
-903 QQKKSVD
+903 DAKAKEKQKQDVQTLVD
-910 DLADSYKNLNN
+910 AYKNLNN
-921 LLLQQRADAR
+921 VLLQQEAGQD
-931 GYQAA
+931 AA
-936 LDAATDALK
+936 LAAVDAADKALQ
-945 ENGRTLDITTEK
+945 ENGRTLDANSEK
-957 GRNNQEAL
+957 GRANRSAL
-965 DSIASS
+965 RGIVQQY
-971 AGEWAASVL
+971 GEWASSVYQATN
-980 KSTGDQQRANS
+980 SQAEANA
-991 ILQDGRQ
+991 ILQDGKQKWIEHRVAI
-998 QYTDMAMAMGRGREE
+998 TNDRAEAERMAD
-1013 ATKLANEMVKIDGV
+1013 TLFKLKDANGNPIDIKADSTEVKAAHYDV
-1027 NTVDVKVDGVEAAIY
+1027 NT
-1042 GVNVLGEQ
+1042 LGEE
-1050 VIRLKGTSLEIPASV
+1050 VVRLDGSKITVPA
-1065 ENGPQVLQMMAAIK
+1065 ETPNAPQVLQMLEAIK
-1079 DLRLSEDGK
+1079 GTVYDASQQKL
-1088 TMTVTAEAMK
+1088 TVTAEAMK

-1174 AVNGTQVKIN
+1174 AVNGTKVQIN
-1184 TSAPLANADR
+1184 TSAPLANSDR

-1225 DLNRLMSAAQ
+1225 DLNRLLSAAQ

-1245 QTIPVGIRNPNAASN
+1245 QTIPVGIRNPNAAAN
-1260 AASGGVTGLPM
+1260 AASGGVSGLPM
-1271 RGGATGGAISDLSS
+1271 RTGATGGAISDLSGM
-1285 LPRFASGGYLGRIN
+1285 PRFASGGYLGRIG

-1306 DGRDGGR
+1306 DGREGGR
-1313 VRGPGTATSDQVVTM
+1313 VRGPGSATSDQVVTM

-1362 MAKAGVLR
+1362 MARAGILP

-1401 AVTEQR
+1401 AVTDQR
-1407 KKVADQKTALDKAIR
+1407 KKVADQSTALDKAIR

-1548 DAQADRK
+1548 DAQADRREK
-1555 SKLLD
+1555 MLD

-1600 ARLEARLDVLAD
+1600 ARLEARLDVLAQ

>member
-54 SQRVAAAKRVEAS
+54 SQRVAAARRVEAS

-301 MSGVR
+301 MGGVR
-306 ANLSGTPA
+306 ANLDRGDLGKLPQLTA
-314 EMDAVQNAVRQAGA
+314 AIKEAGA
-328 ASVFSA
+328 ASVYSSV
-334 TEAANAAEELA
+334 EAANAAEELI
-345 KAGLK
+345 KAGVSAQDVIGGGL
-350 AADITGGALT
+350 TGAL
-360 GSMDLAAAGGVGLA
+360 GLAAAGGIGLA
-374 RAAEVAATAMAQF
+374 RAAEVSAMAMTQF
-387 HLKGQDVAHIAD
+387 KLGGEDATHIAD
-399 VMAAGALA
+399 VLAGGALA
-407 STASIDSL
+407 STASVDSL
-415 AQGMAQGGG
+415 AMALAQGGG
-424 MAASLGMSLEQT
+424 VAQQFGAHIEDT
-436 VGALSLFDQNAL
+436 VGTLAMFDQNAL
-448 KGSDGGTSLKTML
+448 RGSDGGNSMKTML
-461 MSLTPNSEAA
+461 LSLANPSKAA
-471 ATAMEDIGL
+471 AAAMRDLGINAFTAQGE
-480 QAFDANGKF
+480 F
-489 VGLTSVAEQLKNGM
+489 VG
-503 KDMGEEQRL
+503 
-512 AALKTIFGADAAR
+512 F
-525 AANVLYQE
+525 
-533 GAAGLQDY
+533 AGLQDQLKEKTKGLTQEQRQQAFATIFGSDAVRAANAMY
-541 INKVSE
+541 GDTKGIRAWTESVNK
-547 SGVAA
+547 SGLAS

-560 NAKGDLEKLK
+560 NAKGDLEALK
-570 GDFENVLIGA
+570 GDLENILIGA

-632 MVNAIRSIRS
+632 MVNTIRSIRS
-642 GVMTAAGALR
+642 GISTAVGALR
-652 DGVGAFTSW
+652 DGVGAFAGW
-661 VRAGD
+661 VRAG
-666 SSGTMLAGLRGRA
+666 SSAGTMLAGLRGRA
-679 TQAASAI
+679 VQAGNAI

-692 GKVGLGLLAAGLIAA
+692 GKVGLGMLAAGFIAA

-713 AGPQI
+713 SGREVENYGRQTERLGLDLQSAAKGGAGLN
-718 DNFGRSGADLG
+718 D
-729 RDLRTAADGG
+729 
-739 KNFDSIF
+739 IF
-746 SNMSLAAAR
+746 KDMSVAAAKDSSMSFAEGMR
-755 DQSLSLSEAT
+755 SLKGATNEAT
-765 KLLGGNYDKVDDKA
+765 DGVDRFAAGIFKQTGLAKGALGPID
-779 DKFFTGMLKGVGAAS
+779 
-794 GAANSL
+794 
-800 EAVKGRFKGVGD
+800 AVKGRLAGVGRHLAALANDGKMAEASAQFKVISD
-812 ELASLV
+812 EAKKYGVSQKDLIQMMPEWSAVLDSSAYK
-818 QGGRADEAARQFSA
+818 QQSATEKAKADAAARQKQEEN
-832 LAQAMAKNDTGPG
+832 L
-845 WDKSTSAADRY
+845 
-856 KAATKALMGAMPG
+856 KAV
-869 YSDALARASTEQ
+869 
-881 KKNADATNA
+881 ADA
-890 AALSAVKAGNAND
+890 
-903 QQKKSVD
+903 
-910 DLADSYKNLNN
+910 YKNLNN
-921 LLLQQRADAR
+921 VLLQQEAGQD
-931 GYQAA
+931 AA
-936 LDAATDALK
+936 LAAVDAADKALQ
-945 ENGRTLDITTEK
+945 ENGRTLDANSEK
-957 GRNNQEAL
+957 GRANRSAL
-965 DSIASS
+965 RDIVQQY
-971 AGEWAASVL
+971 GEWASSVYQATN
-980 KSTGDQQRANS
+980 SQAEANA
-991 ILQDGRQ
+991 ILQDGKQKWIEHRVAI
-998 QYTDMAMAMGRGREE
+998 TNDRAEAERMAD
-1013 ATKLANEMVKIDGV
+1013 TLFKLKDANGNPIDIKADSTEVKAAHYDV
-1027 NTVDVKVDGVEAAIY
+1027 NT
-1042 GVNVLGEQ
+1042 LGEE
-1050 VIRLKGTSLEIPASV
+1050 VVRLDGSKITVPA
-1065 ENGPQVLQMMAAIK
+1065 ETPNAPQVLQMLEAIK
-1079 DLRLSEDGK
+1079 GTAYDASKQKL
-1088 TMTVTAEAMK
+1088 TVTAEAMK

-1107 SVPGIVHNKDGSVTV
+1107 SVPGIVRNKDGSVTV
-1122 DVKELGADVANRAI
+1122 DVKQLGADVANRAI

-1158 APAIKSLIEGL
+1158 APAIKALIEGL

-1174 AVNGTQVKIN
+1174 AVNGTKVQIN

-1201 GAAVSA
+1201 GAAVNA

-1212 TIDSKAITGPALA
+1212 TIDSKAITADTLA
-1225 DLNRLMSAAQ
+1225 KINGVLNAAQ
-1235 NKTVW
+1235 SKTFS
-1240 ITTYT
+1240 ITAVFKAEGDAIARQKYGEYRAKGGR
-1245 QTIPVGIRNPNAASN
+1245 VGGSD
-1260 AASGGVTGLPM
+1260 GL
-1271 RGGATGGAISDLSS
+1271 R
-1285 LPRFASGGYLGRIN
+1285 RFASGGSLVPWLPDDGREYGFQDGTAGGRI
-1299 GKPYGWQ
+1299 K
-1306 DGRDGGR
+1306 
-1313 VRGPGTATSDQVVTM
+1313 GPGSATSDQVLTLTTTGPVLM
-1328 TSRGLVRTANDEHI
+1328 GNSEHVI
-1342 IAGDEVAGFGGHAGI
+1342 TGREVDAMGGHDNL
-1357 YRMRQ
+1357 YRMR
-1362 MAKAGVLR
+1362 AYARTGKPFP

-1452 QAKATQNLS
+1452 QAKAQRDLNDGKAKLSQMSAGASADTTTRFMMGATSQN
-1461 AARSKL
+1461 
-1467 AGMEA
+1467 
-1472 RSGQGAGRQFISG
+1472 G
-1485 ISASNWTNKRFLDD
+1485 ISQRFLDN
-1499 IERIK
+1499 IERIR
-1504 KRGFPMVAR
+1504 KRGFPRLAR
-1513 SLLEDGS
+1513 SLLEQGD
-1520 DSAVKA
+1520 
-1526 AHSFAVGERSE
+1526 
-1537 LVVADRGLKFS
+1537 S
-1548 DAQADRK
+1548 DAQAIAQTLSGGALSRLKSAQAGLDTSDKLADRK
-1555 SKLLD
+1555 TRLLD

-1643 GHGAREAQWGSVL
+1643 GHGARESQWGSVL